1 MMTVLMT
8 IQILCTLTAL
18 VYIIYILTNKSSR
31 RHSLLTAAVMS
42 SFAGSLGYIMTLL
55 CNDTDAALAVT
66 SFGIMGAAFSHYLIY
81 SFCID
86 YCGIKKLNA
95 LSMLLLAANII
106 GIAMAVLTGKTGLF
120 YKSFERCNC
129 DIFFVPKAEYGLG
142 AYILTAAMIVQSV
155 VIAASAVYVL
165 KKRGVHNNLH
175 TPEMCAA
182 ALLPA
187 AAKIAAGAG
196 MLEGFD
202 LSYIFIVLGCL
213 LVSVNVYNSKVIDV
227 VNSARDNI
235 IETMNDALLV
245 TDTKMNIVDANPAAR
260 RIFPDLFKTGRKTQG
275 MVSLIASLMDENG
288 DHTEFEIDGKCYDKH
303 ISKLSNSDGSPMG
316 YAVLLLD
323 VTDTKRYVDDLIDM
337 RQRADMAN
345 SAKSDFLA
353 NMSHE
358 IRTPMNAITGFAE
371 LCLREKNYQYA
382 SDIKTAAKNLIAI
395 INDILDISKI
405 ESGKLELVLSSYSL
419 EDMLNDVISIIYVQL
434 DSKEGIEFKID
445 IDKRLPKKLY
455 GDEVRIKQILINLL
469 GNSVKFTKTGYVGL
483 SVREISR
490 NGDISSLMI
499 KVTDTGIGIKREDI
513 SKLFINFQQVD
524 TKKNREIEGTGLGL
538 SITKNLVDL
547 MNGTI
552 TVDSEYGKGSVFT
565 VVLQQKIEDSSHISV
580 EAAKA
585 APTGEEKKTVLYAPD
600 AKVLI
605 VDDNKVNLKV
615 TAQLLSQYGIK
626 CSTADSGK
634 KAVTMVRSGY
644 YDLVFMD
651 HMMPELDGV
660 DTTKIIRSQGDA
672 YSKELPIIA
681 LTANAVSGAKEMF
694 LESGLNDFIS
704 KPIQLPQLEK
714 ILAKWLPA
722 KLVSYVGAKK
732 PAAHY
737 DDSLE
742 LLGIIDDAPGTEA
755 DSRQADDFLIPNV
768 DVKAGLELC
777 GGNPDAYIAIIKTFM
792 ETAEESI
799 LRIENFAQNRNYK
812 DYTTEVHGLKSSS
825 LAIGAKE
832 LSEMAKQLEMAGRR
846 EDYKQIMYETPTL
859 IARYTDVVEH
869 IRPFVETE
877 KNGESMHGGEGR
889 TPIDTDVLKVKLG
902 EVLEAIDNLDSP
914 EAIKILDALLEFSL
928 PTEKISGEMENARRY
943 VDNFAYEKAED
954 AVRQVLEII

>member
-8 IQILCTLTAL
+8 IQILCTLASL
-18 VYIIYILTNKSSR
+18 VYIIYILTNENSR

-55 CNDTDAALAVT
+55 CNNSDAALAVT

-81 SFCID
+81 SFCMD
-86 YCGIKKLNA
+86 HCGIKRVNV
-95 LSMLLLAANII
+95 LSMILLAENII
-106 GIAMAVLTGKTGLF
+106 GIAMALLTGKTGLF
-120 YKSFERCNC
+120 YKSFTRCDC
-129 DIFFVPKAEYGLG
+129 DIFFVPKVEYGMG

-155 VIAASAVYVL
+155 VIVAAAVYVF
-165 KKRGVHNNLH
+165 KKQGIRNGRHM
-175 TPEMCAA
+175 PEMCAA

-187 AAKIAAGAG
+187 AAKVAAGMD
-196 MLEGFD
+196 MLDGFD
-202 LSYIFIVLGCL
+202 LSYVFMILGCL
-213 LVSVNVYNSKVIDV
+213 LVSVTVYNSKVIEV

-260 RIFPDLFKTGRKTQG
+260 RIFPDLFTGRKTKA
-275 MVSLIASLMDENG
+275 MVTLIADLMDE
-288 DHTEFEIDGKCYDKH
+288 DADRAEFEINGKCYDKH
-303 ISKLSNSDGSPMG
+303 ISRLSNGDGSPMG

-323 VTDTKRYVDDLIDM
+323 VTDTKHYVDDLIDM
-337 RQRADMAN
+337 RQKADMAN

-382 SDIKTAAKNLIAI
+382 ADIKAAAKNLIAI

-405 ESGKLELVLSSYSL
+405 ESGKLELVTSVYSV
-419 EDMLNDVISIIYVQL
+419 EDMLNDVISLVYVQL
-434 DSKEGIEFKID
+434 DGKSGIEFKID
-445 IDKRLPKKLY
+445 IDKRLPKKLF

-469 GNSVKFTKTGYVGL
+469 GNAVKFTKAGHIGL

-490 NGDISSLMI
+490 NGDMSSIMI
-499 KVTDTGIGIKREDI
+499 KVTDTGIGIKREDM
-513 SKLFINFQQVD
+513 SKLFSNFQQVD

-538 SITKNLVDL
+538 SITKNLVEM

-552 TVDSEYGKGSVFT
+552 TVDSDYGKGSTFT
-565 VVLQQKIEDSSHISV
+565 VVIQQKIEDSSHISV

-585 APTGEEKKTVLYAPD
+585 APANEEKNTVLYAPD

-626 CSTADSGK
+626 CATADSGK
-634 KAVTMVRSGY
+634 KAIQMVRSAY

-660 DTTKIIRSQGDA
+660 DTTKMIRSQGDA
-672 YSKELPIIA
+672 YSKGLPIIA

-714 ILAKWLPA
+714 VLAKWLPA
-722 KLVSYVGAKK
+722 KLVSYIEAKK
-732 PAAHY
+732 PVSNY
-737 DDSLE
+737 DESLD
-742 LLGIIDDAPGTEA
+742 LLGIIEVPTESEA
-755 DSRQADDFLIPNV
+755 AEQADEFLIPNV
-768 DVKAGLELC
+768 DVKAGLALC
-777 GGNPDAYIAIIKTFM
+777 GGSAEAYIAVMKTFV

-825 LAIGAKE
+825 LSIGAKE
-832 LSEMAKQLEMAGRR
+832 LSEMARQLEMAGRR
-846 EDYKQIMYETPTL
+846 EDYRQIMYETPTL

-877 KNGESMHGGEGR
+877 KHSEAGKP
-889 TPIDTDVLKVKLG
+889 PIDVGILKAKLD

-914 EAIKILDALLEFSL
+914 EAIKILDALLEFSF
-928 PTEKISGEMENARRY
+928 PTEEISGEIENARRY

-954 AVRQVLEII
+954 AVRRVWEKV

>member
-8 IQILCTLTAL
+8 IQILCTLASL
-18 VYIIYILTNKSSR
+18 VYIIYILTNENSR

-55 CNDTDAALAVT
+55 CNNSDAALAVT

-81 SFCID
+81 SFCMD
-86 YCGIKKLNA
+86 HCGIKRVNV
-95 LSMLLLAANII
+95 LSMILLAENII
-106 GIAMAVLTGKTGLF
+106 GIAMALLTGKTGLF
-120 YKSFERCNC
+120 YKSFTRCDC
-129 DIFFVPKAEYGLG
+129 DIFFVPKVEYGMG

-155 VIAASAVYVL
+155 VIVAAAVYVF
-165 KKRGVHNNLH
+165 KKQGIRNGRHM
-175 TPEMCAA
+175 PEMCAA

-187 AAKIAAGAG
+187 AAKVAAGMD
-196 MLEGFD
+196 MLDGFD
-202 LSYIFIVLGCL
+202 LSYVFMILGCL
-213 LVSVNVYNSKVIDV
+213 LVSVTVYNSKVIEV

-260 RIFPDLFKTGRKTQG
+260 RIFPDLFTGRKTKA
-275 MVSLIASLMDENG
+275 MVTLIADLMDE
-288 DHTEFEIDGKCYDKH
+288 DADRAEFEINGKCYDKH
-303 ISKLSNSDGSPMG
+303 ISRLSNGDGSPMG

-323 VTDTKRYVDDLIDM
+323 VTDTKHYVDDLIDM
-337 RQRADMAN
+337 RQKADMAN

-382 SDIKTAAKNLIAI
+382 ADIKAAAKNLIAI

-405 ESGKLELVLSSYSL
+405 ESGKLELVTSVYSV
-419 EDMLNDVISIIYVQL
+419 EDMLNDVISLVYVQL
-434 DSKEGIEFKID
+434 DGKSGIEFKID
-445 IDKRLPKKLY
+445 IDKRLPKKLF

-469 GNSVKFTKTGYVGL
+469 GNAVKFTKAGHIGL

-490 NGDISSLMI
+490 NGDMSSIMI
-499 KVTDTGIGIKREDI
+499 KVTDTGIGIKREDM
-513 SKLFINFQQVD
+513 SKLFSNFQQVD

-538 SITKNLVDL
+538 SITKNLVEM

-552 TVDSEYGKGSVFT
+552 TVDSDYGKGSTFT
-565 VVLQQKIEDSSHISV
+565 VVIQQKIEDSSHISV

-585 APTGEEKKTVLYAPD
+585 APANEEKNTVLYAPD

-626 CSTADSGK
+626 CATADSGK
-634 KAVTMVRSGY
+634 KAIQMVRSAY

-660 DTTKIIRSQGDA
+660 DTTKMIRSQGDA
-672 YSKELPIIA
+672 YSKGLPIIA

-714 ILAKWLPA
+714 VLAKWLPA
-722 KLVSYVGAKK
+722 KLVSYIEAKK
-732 PAAHY
+732 PVSNY
-737 DDSLE
+737 DESLD
-742 LLGIIDDAPGTEA
+742 LLGIIEVPTESEA
-755 DSRQADDFLIPNV
+755 AEQADEFLIPNV
-768 DVKAGLELC
+768 DVKAGLALC
-777 GGNPDAYIAIIKTFM
+777 GGSAEAYIAVMKTFV

-825 LAIGAKE
+825 LSIGAKE
-832 LSEMAKQLEMAGRR
+832 LSEMARQLEMAGRR
-846 EDYKQIMYETPTL
+846 EDYRQIMYETPTL

-877 KNGESMHGGEGR
+877 KHSEAGKP
-889 TPIDTDVLKVKLG
+889 PIDVGILKAKLD

-914 EAIKILDALLEFSL
+914 EAIKILDALLEFSF
-928 PTEKISGEMENARRY
+928 PTEEIYGEMENARRY

-954 AVRQVLEII
+954 SVRRVLEKV

>member
-8 IQILCTLTAL
+8 IQILCTLAAL
-18 VYIIYILTNKSSR
+18 VYIIYIFTNESSR

-55 CNDTDAALAVT
+55 CNNTDAALAVT

-81 SFCID
+81 IFCMD
-86 YCGIKKLNA
+86 HCGIKKRSI
-95 LSMLLLAANII
+95 LSIILLAANII
-106 GIAMAVLTGKTGLF
+106 GIAMSVLAGKTGLF
-120 YKSFERCNC
+120 YKSFERCDC
-129 DIFFVPKAEYGLG
+129 DMFFVPKKEYGLG
-142 AYILTAAMIVQSV
+142 AYILTFAMIIQSA
-155 VIAASAVYVL
+155 VIVAAAVYVF
-165 KKRGVHNNLH
+165 KKQGVTGGRHM
-175 TPEMCAA
+175 PVMCAA

-187 AAKIAAGAG
+187 VAKIAAGMG
-196 MLEGFD
+196 VLGGFD
-202 LSYIFIVLGCL
+202 LSYTLIVLGCL
-213 LVSVNVYNSKVIDV
+213 LVSVNVYNSSVMEV

-245 TDTKMNIVDANPAAR
+245 TDTRMNIVDANPAAR
-260 RIFPDLFKTGRKTQG
+260 RIFPDLFNTGRKTKE
-275 MVSLIASLMDENG
+275 MVSIIADLMDEEI
-288 DHTEFEIDGKCYDKH
+288 DRSEFEINGKCYDKH
-303 ISKLSNSDGSPMG
+303 ISKLSNSDGSSMG

-382 SDIKTAAKNLIAI
+382 ADIKAAAKNLIAI

-405 ESGKLELVLSSYSL
+405 ESGKLELVLSVYSV
-419 EDMLNDVISIIYVQL
+419 EDMLNDVISLVYVQL
-434 DSKEGIEFKID
+434 NGKSGIEFKID

-469 GNSVKFTKTGYVGL
+469 GNSVKFTKAGYIGL
-483 SVREISR
+483 SVREINR
-490 NGDISSLMI
+490 NGDMSDIMI

-513 SKLFINFQQVD
+513 SKLFSNFQQVD

-538 SITKNLVDL
+538 SITKNLVEM

-552 TVDSEYGKGSVFT
+552 RVNSDYGKGSTFT
-565 VVLQQKIEDSSHISV
+565 VVLQQKIEDSSQISV

-585 APTGEEKKTVLYAPD
+585 APASEEKNSILYAPD
-600 AKVLI
+600 AKILI
-605 VDDNKVNLKV
+605 VDDNKVNLRV

-634 KAVTMVRSGY
+634 KAIEMVKSSY

-672 YSKELPIIA
+672 YSKGLPIVA

-732 PAAHY
+732 SSSSY
-737 DDSLE
+737 NDSIE
-742 LLGIIDDAPGTEA
+742 LLGIIEDTSKPEENSGQIDE
-755 DSRQADDFLIPNV
+755 FLIPNV

-777 GGNPDAYIAIIKTFM
+777 GGNPDAYIAVMKTFM

-799 LRIENFAQNRNYK
+799 LRIETYAQNRNYK

-825 LAIGAKE
+825 LSIGAKE
-832 LSEMAKQLEMAGRR
+832 LSEMARQLEQAGRS
-846 EDYKQIMYETPTL
+846 EDYKQIMYDTPTL
-859 IARYTDVVEH
+859 IARYTEIVEH

-877 KNGESMHGGEGR
+877 KHSEAGKL
-889 TPIDTDVLKVKLG
+889 PVDIKVLAEKLG

-914 EAIKILDALLEFSL
+914 EAIKILDALLEFSF
-928 PTEKISGEMENARRY
+928 PTEEISEEMESARRY
-943 VDNFAYEKAED
+943 ADNFAYEKAEA
-954 AVRQVLEII
+954 AVRNVLEKI

>member
-1 MMTVLMT
+1 MTV
-8 IQILCTLTAL
+8 QILCTLVSL
-18 VYIIYILTNKSSR
+18 VYIIYILTNESSR
-31 RHSLLTAAVMS
+31 RYSLLTAAVMS

-55 CNDTDAALAVT
+55 CNNTDAALAVT
-66 SFGIMGAAFSHYLIY
+66 SFGIMGAAFSHYMIY

-86 YCGIKKLNA
+86 HCGIKKVKV
-95 LSMLLLAANII
+95 LSMILLAANII

-120 YKSFERCNC
+120 YKSFERCDC
-129 DIFFVPKAEYGLG
+129 DIFFVPKTEYGLG
-142 AYILTAAMIVQSV
+142 AYILTAAMVIQSAVIV
-155 VIAASAVYVL
+155 AAAVYVL

-175 TPEMCAA
+175 MPEMCAA

-187 AAKIAAGAG
+187 AAKVMACVG
-196 MLEGFD
+196 MLDGYD
-202 LSYIFIVLGCL
+202 LSYVFMVLGCL
-213 LVSVNVYNSKVIDV
+213 LVSVNVYNSKVIEV

-260 RIFPDLFKTGRKTQG
+260 RIFPDLFMTRRKTQS
-275 MVSLIASLMDENG
+275 MVSLIASLMNEDG
-288 DHTEFEIDGKCYDKH
+288 DHAEFEIDGKCYDKH

-405 ESGKLELVLSSYSL
+405 ESGKLELVPSVYSV
-419 EDMLNDVISIIYVQL
+419 EDMLNDVISIVYVQL
-434 DSKEGIEFKID
+434 DGKDGIDFKID

-469 GNSVKFTKTGYVGL
+469 GNAVKFTKSGQIGL

-490 NGDISSLMI
+490 NGEMSAIMM
-499 KVTDTGIGIKREDI
+499 KVTDTGIGIKHEDI
-513 SKLFINFQQVD
+513 SKLFSNFQQVD

-538 SITKNLVDL
+538 SITKNLVDM

-565 VVLQQKIEDSSHISV
+565 VMLQQKIEDASHISV

-585 APTGEEKKTVLYAPD
+585 APASEEKNSVLYAPD
-600 AKVLI
+600 AKVLV

-634 KAVTMVRSGY
+634 KAVAMVRSGY

-672 YSKELPIIA
+672 YSKGLPIIA
-681 LTANAVSGAKEMF
+681 LTANAVNGAKEMF

-714 ILAKWLPA
+714 ILAKWLPE

-732 PAAHY
+732 SSANY

-742 LLGIIDDAPGTEA
+742 LLGIIDEAPKAAAEVG
-755 DSRQADDFLIPNV
+755 QADEFLIPNV

-832 LSEMAKQLEMAGRR
+832 LSEMARQLEMAGRR

-877 KNGESMHGGEGR
+877 KHGGGSK
-889 TPIDTDVLKVKLG
+889 TPIDVSVLKAKLG

-914 EAIKILDALLEFSL
+914 EAIKILDALLEFRF
-928 PTEKISGEMENARRY
+928 PTEEISEEMENARRY
-943 VDNFAYEKAED
+943 TDNFAYEKAED
-954 AVRQVLEII
+954 AVRHVMEII

>member
-120 YKSFERCNC
+120 YKSFERCSC

-469 GNSVKFTKTGYVGL
+469 GNSVKFTKAGYVGL

-722 KLVSYVGAKK
+722 KLVSYVDAKK

-742 LLGIIDDAPGTEA
+742 LLGIIDDAPGTET
-755 DSRQADDFLIPNV
+755 DSGQADDFLIPNV

>member
-8 IQILCTLTAL
+8 IQILCTLAAL
-18 VYIIYILTNKSSR
+18 VYIIYILTNESSR
-31 RHSLLTAAVMS
+31 RHSLLTAAVLS
-42 SFAGSLGYIMTLL
+42 SFTGSFGYIITLL
-55 CNDTDAALAVT
+55 CSNSDAALAVT

-81 SFCID
+81 SFCMD
-86 YCGIKKLNA
+86 HCGIKRLNV
-95 LSMLLLAANII
+95 LNMILLAANVI
-106 GIAMAVLTGKTGLF
+106 GIASTVLTGKTGLF
-120 YKSFERCNC
+120 YKSFERCDC
-129 DIFFVPKAEYGLG
+129 DIFFVPKVEYGLG
-142 AYILTAAMIVQSV
+142 AYILTAAMIVQSA
-155 VIAASAVYVL
+155 VIVAAAVYVF
-165 KKRGVHNNLH
+165 KKRGIRNGRHM
-175 TPEMCAA
+175 PEMCAA

-187 AAKIAAGAG
+187 AAKVAAGMDLLG
-196 MLEGFD
+196 GFD
-202 LSYIFIVLGCL
+202 LSYVFMILGCL

-260 RIFPDLFKTGRKTQG
+260 RIFPDLFTGRKTKA
-275 MVSLIASLMDENG
+275 MVTLIADLMDE
-288 DHTEFEIDGKCYDKH
+288 DADRAEFEINGKCYDKH
-303 ISKLSNSDGSPMG
+303 ISRLSNGDGSPMG

-323 VTDTKRYVDDLIDM
+323 VTDTKHYVDDLIDM
-337 RQRADMAN
+337 RQKADMAN

-382 SDIKTAAKNLIAI
+382 ADIKAAAKNLIAI

-405 ESGKLELVLSSYSL
+405 ESGKLELVTSVYSV
-419 EDMLNDVISIIYVQL
+419 EDMLNDVISLVYVQL
-434 DSKEGIEFKID
+434 DGKNGIEFKID
-445 IDKRLPKKLY
+445 IDKRLPKKLF

-469 GNSVKFTKTGYVGL
+469 GNAVKFTKAGHIGL
-483 SVREISR
+483 SVREINR
-490 NGDISSLMI
+490 NGDISSIMI

-513 SKLFINFQQVD
+513 SKLFSNFQQVD

-538 SITKNLVDL
+538 SITKNLVEM

-552 TVDSEYGKGSVFT
+552 TVESDYGKGSTFT
-565 VVLQQKIEDSSHISV
+565 VVIQQKIEDSSHISV

-585 APTGEEKKTVLYAPD
+585 APANEEKTTVLYAPD

-626 CSTADSGK
+626 CATADSGK
-634 KAVTMVRSGY
+634 KAIQMVRSAY

-660 DTTKIIRSQGDA
+660 DTTKMIRSQGDA
-672 YSKELPIIA
+672 YSKGLPIIA

-732 PAAHY
+732 QTSNY
-737 DDSLE
+737 DDSLD
-742 LLGIIDDAPGTEA
+742 LLGIIEETPKPEA
-755 DSRQADDFLIPNV
+755 GNVQADDFLIPNV
-768 DVKAGLELC
+768 DVKAGLALC
-777 GGNPDAYIAIIKTFM
+777 GGSAEAYIAVMKTFV

-799 LRIENFAQNRNYK
+799 LRIENFAQSRNYK

-825 LAIGAKE
+825 LSIGAKE
-832 LSEMAKQLEMAGRR
+832 LSEMARQLEMAGRR
-846 EDYKQIMYETPTL
+846 EDYRQIMYDTPTL

-877 KNGESMHGGEGR
+877 KHSEAGK
-889 TPIDTDVLKVKLG
+889 TPIDKGVLKAKLD

-914 EAIKILDALLEFSL
+914 EAIKILDALLEFSF
-928 PTEKISGEMENARRY
+928 PTEDISKEIENARRY

-954 AVRQVLEII
+954 AVRDVLEKV

>member
-8 IQILCTLTAL
+8 IQILCTLASL
-18 VYIIYILTNKSSR
+18 VYIIYILTNENSR

-55 CNDTDAALAVT
+55 CNNSDAALAVT

-81 SFCID
+81 SFCMD
-86 YCGIKKLNA
+86 HCGIKRVNV
-95 LSMLLLAANII
+95 LSMILLAENII
-106 GIAMAVLTGKTGLF
+106 GIAMALLTGKTGLF
-120 YKSFERCNC
+120 YKSFTRCDC
-129 DIFFVPKAEYGLG
+129 DIFFVPKVEYGMG

-155 VIAASAVYVL
+155 VIVAAAVYVF
-165 KKRGVHNNLH
+165 KKQGIRNGRHM
-175 TPEMCAA
+175 PEMCAA

-187 AAKIAAGAG
+187 AAKVAAGMD
-196 MLEGFD
+196 MLDGFD
-202 LSYIFIVLGCL
+202 LSYVFMILGCL
-213 LVSVNVYNSKVIDV
+213 LVSVTVYNSKVIEV

-260 RIFPDLFKTGRKTQG
+260 RIFPDLFTGRKTKA
-275 MVSLIASLMDENG
+275 MVTLIADLMDE
-288 DHTEFEIDGKCYDKH
+288 DADRAEFEINGKCYDKH
-303 ISKLSNSDGSPMG
+303 ISRLSNGDGSPMG

-323 VTDTKRYVDDLIDM
+323 VTDTKHYVDDLIDM
-337 RQRADMAN
+337 RQKADMAN

-382 SDIKTAAKNLIAI
+382 ADIKAAAKNLIAI

-405 ESGKLELVLSSYSL
+405 ESGKLELVTSVYSV
-419 EDMLNDVISIIYVQL
+419 EDMLNDVISLVYVQL
-434 DSKEGIEFKID
+434 DGKSGIEFKID
-445 IDKRLPKKLY
+445 IDKRLPKKLF

-469 GNSVKFTKTGYVGL
+469 GNAVKFTKAGHIGL

-490 NGDISSLMI
+490 NGDMSSIMI
-499 KVTDTGIGIKREDI
+499 KVTDTGIGIKREDM
-513 SKLFINFQQVD
+513 SKLFSNFQQVD

-538 SITKNLVDL
+538 SITKNLVEM

-552 TVDSEYGKGSVFT
+552 TVDSDYGKGSTFT
-565 VVLQQKIEDSSHISV
+565 VVIQQKIEDSSHISV

-585 APTGEEKKTVLYAPD
+585 APANEEKNTVLYAPD

-626 CSTADSGK
+626 CATADSGK
-634 KAVTMVRSGY
+634 KAIQMVRSAY

-660 DTTKIIRSQGDA
+660 DTTKMIRSQGDA
-672 YSKELPIIA
+672 YSKGLPIIA

-714 ILAKWLPA
+714 VLAKWLPA
-722 KLVSYVGAKK
+722 NLVSYIEAKK
-732 PAAHY
+732 PVSNY
-737 DDSLE
+737 DESLD
-742 LLGIIDDAPGTEA
+742 LLGIIEVPTESEA
-755 DSRQADDFLIPNV
+755 AEQADEFLIPNV
-768 DVKAGLELC
+768 DVKAGLALC
-777 GGNPDAYIAIIKTFM
+777 GGSAEAYIAVMKTFV

-825 LAIGAKE
+825 LSIGAKE
-832 LSEMAKQLEMAGRR
+832 LSEMARQLEMAGRR
-846 EDYKQIMYETPTL
+846 EDYRQIMYETPTL

-877 KNGESMHGGEGR
+877 KHSEAGKP
-889 TPIDTDVLKVKLG
+889 PIDVVILKAKLD

-914 EAIKILDALLEFSL
+914 EAIKILDALLEFSF
-928 PTEKISGEMENARRY
+928 PTEEISGEIENARRY

-954 AVRQVLEII
+954 AVRRVWEKV

>member
-8 IQILCTLTAL
+8 IQILCTLASL
-18 VYIIYILTNKSSR
+18 VYIIYILTNENSR

-55 CNDTDAALAVT
+55 CNNSDAALAVT

-81 SFCID
+81 SFCMD
-86 YCGIKKLNA
+86 HCGIKRVNV
-95 LSMLLLAANII
+95 LSMILLAENII
-106 GIAMAVLTGKTGLF
+106 GIAMALLTGKTGLF
-120 YKSFERCNC
+120 YKSFTRCDC
-129 DIFFVPKAEYGLG
+129 DIFFVPKVEYGMG

-155 VIAASAVYVL
+155 VIVAAAVYVF
-165 KKRGVHNNLH
+165 KKQGIRNGRHM
-175 TPEMCAA
+175 PEMCAA

-187 AAKIAAGAG
+187 AAKVAAGMD
-196 MLEGFD
+196 MLDGFD
-202 LSYIFIVLGCL
+202 LSYVFMILGCL
-213 LVSVNVYNSKVIDV
+213 LVSVTVYNSKVIEV

-260 RIFPDLFKTGRKTQG
+260 RIFPDLFTGRKTKA
-275 MVSLIASLMDENG
+275 MVTLIADLMDE
-288 DHTEFEIDGKCYDKH
+288 DADRAEFEINGKCYDKH
-303 ISKLSNSDGSPMG
+303 ISRLSNGDGSPMG

-323 VTDTKRYVDDLIDM
+323 VTDTKHYVDDLIDM
-337 RQRADMAN
+337 RQKADMAN

-382 SDIKTAAKNLIAI
+382 ADIKAAAKNLIAI

-405 ESGKLELVLSSYSL
+405 ESGKLELVTSVYSV
-419 EDMLNDVISIIYVQL
+419 EDMLNDVISLVYVQL
-434 DSKEGIEFKID
+434 DGKSGIEFKID
-445 IDKRLPKKLY
+445 IDKRLPKKLF

-469 GNSVKFTKTGYVGL
+469 GNAVKFTKAGHIGL

-490 NGDISSLMI
+490 NGDMSSIMI
-499 KVTDTGIGIKREDI
+499 KVTDTGIGIKREDM
-513 SKLFINFQQVD
+513 SKLFSNFQQVD

-538 SITKNLVDL
+538 SITKNLVEM

-552 TVDSEYGKGSVFT
+552 TVDSDYGKGSTFT
-565 VVLQQKIEDSSHISV
+565 VVIQQKIEDSSHISV

-585 APTGEEKKTVLYAPD
+585 APANEEKNTVLYAPD

-626 CSTADSGK
+626 CATADSGK
-634 KAVTMVRSGY
+634 KAIQMVRSAY

-660 DTTKIIRSQGDA
+660 DTTKMIRSQGDA
-672 YSKELPIIA
+672 YSKGLPIIA

-714 ILAKWLPA
+714 VLAKWLPA
-722 KLVSYVGAKK
+722 KLVSYIEAKK
-732 PAAHY
+732 PVSNY
-737 DDSLE
+737 DESLD
-742 LLGIIDDAPGTEA
+742 LLGIIEVPTESEA
-755 DSRQADDFLIPNV
+755 AEQADEFLIPNV
-768 DVKAGLELC
+768 DVKAGLALC
-777 GGNPDAYIAIIKTFM
+777 GGSAEAYIAVMKTFV

-825 LAIGAKE
+825 LSIGAKE
-832 LSEMAKQLEMAGRR
+832 LSEMARQLEMAGRR
-846 EDYKQIMYETPTL
+846 EDYRQIMYETPTL

-877 KNGESMHGGEGR
+877 KHSEAGKP
-889 TPIDTDVLKVKLG
+889 PIDVVILKAKLD

-914 EAIKILDALLEFSL
+914 EAIKILDALLEFSF
-928 PTEKISGEMENARRY
+928 PTEEISGEMENARRY

-954 AVRQVLEII
+954 AVRRVWEKV

>member
-1 MMTVLMT
+1 MMTILMT
-8 IQILCTLTAL
+8 VQILCTLAVL
-18 VYIIYILTNKSSR
+18 VYIIYILTNESSR

-55 CNDTDAALAVT
+55 CNNSEAALAVT

-81 SFCID
+81 SFCMD
-86 YCGIKKLNA
+86 HCGIKKMNV
-95 LSMLLLAANII
+95 LSIILLAANII
-106 GIAMAVLTGKTGLF
+106 GIAMAMLTGKTRLF
-120 YKSFERCNC
+120 YKSFERCEC
-129 DIFFVPKAEYGLG
+129 DIFFVPKTEYGLG
-142 AYILTAAMIVQSV
+142 AYILTAAMIVQSA
-155 VIAASAVYVL
+155 VIFAAAVYVFA
-165 KKRGVHNNLH
+165 KHGVRNGKHM
-175 TPEMCAA
+175 PEMCAA

-187 AAKIAAGAG
+187 AAKVATG
-196 MLEGFD
+196 MGVLDGFD
-202 LSYIFIVLGCL
+202 LSYVFMILGCL
-213 LVSVNVYNSKVIDV
+213 LVSVNVYNSKVLEV

-260 RIFPDLFKTGRKTQG
+260 RIFPDLFTGRKTQG
-275 MVSLIASLMDENG
+275 MVSLIADLMDEEP
-288 DHTEFEIDGKCYDKH
+288 DRAEFEINGKCYDKH
-303 ISKLSNSDGSPMG
+303 ISRLSNGDGSPMG

-323 VTDTKRYVDDLIDM
+323 VTDTKHYVDDLIDM
-337 RQRADMAN
+337 RQKADMAN

-382 SDIKTAAKNLIAI
+382 ADIKAAAKNLIAI

-405 ESGKLELVLSSYSL
+405 ESGKLELVTSVYSV
-419 EDMLNDVISIIYVQL
+419 EDVLNDVISLVYVQL
-434 DSKEGIEFKID
+434 DGKNGIEFKID
-445 IDKRLPKKLY
+445 IDKHLPKKLY

-469 GNSVKFTKTGYVGL
+469 GNAVKFTKAGYIGL

-490 NGDISSLMI
+490 NGDMSSIMI

-513 SKLFINFQQVD
+513 SKLFSNFQQVD

-538 SITKNLVDL
+538 SITKNLVEM

-552 TVDSEYGKGSVFT
+552 TVESDYGKGSTFT

-580 EAAKA
+580 KAAKA
-585 APTGEEKKTVLYAPD
+585 APASEEKSTVLYAPD

-626 CSTADSGK
+626 CATADSGK
-634 KAVTMVRSGY
+634 KAIQMVRSAY

-660 DTTKIIRSQGDA
+660 DTTKMIRSQGDA
-672 YSKELPIIA
+672 YSKGLPIIA

-714 ILAKWLPA
+714 VLAKWLPA

-732 PAAHY
+732 SGTNY
-737 DDSLE
+737 VDSLD
-742 LLGIIDDAPGTEA
+742 LLGIIEDTPGSETAGE
-755 DSRQADDFLIPNV
+755 QPEEFLIPNV

-777 GGNPDAYIAIIKTFM
+777 GGNAEAYIAIIKTFM

-799 LRIENFAQNRNYK
+799 LRIENFAQSRNYK

-825 LAIGAKE
+825 LSIGAKE
-832 LSEMAKQLEMAGRR
+832 LSEMARQLEMAGRR
-846 EDYKQIMYETPTL
+846 EDYKQIMYDTPTL

-877 KNGESMHGGEGR
+877 KHSEAGKP
-889 TPIDTDVLKVKLG
+889 PIDKEVLKAKLA

-914 EAIKILDALLEFSL
+914 EAIKILDALLEFSF
-928 PTEKISGEMENARRY
+928 PSEEISEKMENARRY
-943 VDNFAYEKAED
+943 VDNFAYEKAEA
-954 AVRQVLEII
+954 AVSSVLEKI

>member
-8 IQILCTLTAL
+8 IQILCTLASL
-18 VYIIYILTNKSSR
+18 VYIIYILTNENSR

-55 CNDTDAALAVT
+55 CNNSDAALAVT

-81 SFCID
+81 SFCMD
-86 YCGIKKLNA
+86 HCGIKRVNV
-95 LSMLLLAANII
+95 LSMILLAENII
-106 GIAMAVLTGKTGLF
+106 GIAMALLTGKTGLF
-120 YKSFERCNC
+120 YKSFTRCDC
-129 DIFFVPKAEYGLG
+129 DIFFVPKVEYGMG

-155 VIAASAVYVL
+155 VIVAAAVYVF
-165 KKRGVHNNLH
+165 KKQGIRNGRHM
-175 TPEMCAA
+175 PEMCAA

-187 AAKIAAGAG
+187 AAKVAAGMD
-196 MLEGFD
+196 MLDGFD
-202 LSYIFIVLGCL
+202 LSYVFMILGCL
-213 LVSVNVYNSKVIDV
+213 LVSVTVYNSKVIEV

-260 RIFPDLFKTGRKTQG
+260 RIFPDLFTGRKTKA
-275 MVSLIASLMDENG
+275 MVTLIADLMDE
-288 DHTEFEIDGKCYDKH
+288 DADRAEFEINGKCYDKH
-303 ISKLSNSDGSPMG
+303 ISRLSNGDGSPMG

-323 VTDTKRYVDDLIDM
+323 VTDTKHYVDDLIDM
-337 RQRADMAN
+337 RQKADMAN

-382 SDIKTAAKNLIAI
+382 ADIKAAAKNLIAI

-405 ESGKLELVLSSYSL
+405 ESGKLELVTSVYSV
-419 EDMLNDVISIIYVQL
+419 EDMLNDVISLVYVQL
-434 DSKEGIEFKID
+434 DGKSGIEFKID
-445 IDKRLPKKLY
+445 IDKRLPKKLF

-469 GNSVKFTKTGYVGL
+469 GNAVKFTKAGHIGL

-490 NGDISSLMI
+490 NGDMSSIMI
-499 KVTDTGIGIKREDI
+499 KVTDTGIGIKREDM
-513 SKLFINFQQVD
+513 SKLFSNFQQVD

-538 SITKNLVDL
+538 SITKNLVEM

-552 TVDSEYGKGSVFT
+552 TVDSDYGKGSTFT
-565 VVLQQKIEDSSHISV
+565 VVIQQKIEDSSHISV

-585 APTGEEKKTVLYAPD
+585 APANEEKNTVLYAPD

-626 CSTADSGK
+626 CATADSGK
-634 KAVTMVRSGY
+634 KAIQMVRSAY

-660 DTTKIIRSQGDA
+660 DTTKMIRSQGDA
-672 YSKELPIIA
+672 YSKGLPIIA

-714 ILAKWLPA
+714 VLAKWLPA
-722 KLVSYVGAKK
+722 KLVSYIEAKK
-732 PAAHY
+732 PVSNY
-737 DDSLE
+737 DESID
-742 LLGIIDDAPGTEA
+742 LLGIIEVPTESEA
-755 DSRQADDFLIPNV
+755 AEQADEFLIPNV
-768 DVKAGLELC
+768 DVKAGLALC
-777 GGNPDAYIAIIKTFM
+777 GGSAEAYIAVMKTFV

-825 LAIGAKE
+825 LSIGAKE
-832 LSEMAKQLEMAGRR
+832 LSEMARQLEMAGRR
-846 EDYKQIMYETPTL
+846 EDYRQIMYETPTL

-877 KNGESMHGGEGR
+877 KHSEAGKP
-889 TPIDTDVLKVKLG
+889 PIDVGILKAKLD

-914 EAIKILDALLEFSL
+914 EAIKILDALLEFSF
-928 PTEKISGEMENARRY
+928 PTEEISGEIENARRY

-954 AVRQVLEII
+954 AVRRVWEKV

>member
-8 IQILCTLTAL
+8 IQILCTLASL
-18 VYIIYILTNKSSR
+18 VYIIYILTNENSR

-55 CNDTDAALAVT
+55 CNNSDAALAVT

-81 SFCID
+81 SFCMD
-86 YCGIKKLNA
+86 HCGIKRVNV
-95 LSMLLLAANII
+95 LSMILLAENII
-106 GIAMAVLTGKTGLF
+106 GIAMALLTGKTGLF
-120 YKSFERCNC
+120 YKSFTRCDC
-129 DIFFVPKAEYGLG
+129 DIFFVPKVEYGMG

-155 VIAASAVYVL
+155 VIVAAAVYVF
-165 KKRGVHNNLH
+165 KKQGIRNGRHM
-175 TPEMCAA
+175 PEMCAA

-187 AAKIAAGAG
+187 AAKVAAGMD
-196 MLEGFD
+196 MLDGFD
-202 LSYIFIVLGCL
+202 LSYVFMILGCL
-213 LVSVNVYNSKVIDV
+213 LVSVTVYNSKVIEV

-260 RIFPDLFKTGRKTQG
+260 RIFPDLFTGRKTKA
-275 MVSLIASLMDENG
+275 MVTLIADLMDE
-288 DHTEFEIDGKCYDKH
+288 DADRAEFEINGKCYDKH
-303 ISKLSNSDGSPMG
+303 ISRLSNGDGSPMG

-323 VTDTKRYVDDLIDM
+323 VTDTKHYVDDLIDM
-337 RQRADMAN
+337 RQKADMAN

-382 SDIKTAAKNLIAI
+382 ADIKAAAKNLIAI

-405 ESGKLELVLSSYSL
+405 ESGKLELVTSVYSV
-419 EDMLNDVISIIYVQL
+419 EDMLNDVISLVYVQL
-434 DSKEGIEFKID
+434 DGKSGIEFKID
-445 IDKRLPKKLY
+445 IDKRLPKKLF

-469 GNSVKFTKTGYVGL
+469 GNAVKFTKAGHIGL

-490 NGDISSLMI
+490 NGDMSSIMI
-499 KVTDTGIGIKREDI
+499 KVTDTGIGIKREDM
-513 SKLFINFQQVD
+513 SKLFSNFQQVD

-538 SITKNLVDL
+538 SITKNLVEM

-552 TVDSEYGKGSVFT
+552 TVDSDYGKGSTFT
-565 VVLQQKIEDSSHISV
+565 VVIQQKIEDSSHISV

-585 APTGEEKKTVLYAPD
+585 APANEEKNTVLYAPD

-626 CSTADSGK
+626 CATADSGK
-634 KAVTMVRSGY
+634 KAIQMVRSAY

-660 DTTKIIRSQGDA
+660 DTTKMIRSQGDA
-672 YSKELPIIA
+672 YSKGLPIIA

-714 ILAKWLPA
+714 VLAKWLPA
-722 KLVSYVGAKK
+722 KLVSYIEAKK
-732 PAAHY
+732 PVSNY
-737 DDSLE
+737 DESLD
-742 LLGIIDDAPGTEA
+742 LLGIIEVPTESEA
-755 DSRQADDFLIPNV
+755 AEQADEFLIPNV
-768 DVKAGLELC
+768 DVKAGLALC
-777 GGNPDAYIAIIKTFM
+777 GGSAEAYIAVMKTFV

-825 LAIGAKE
+825 LSIGAKE
-832 LSEMAKQLEMAGRR
+832 LSEMARQLEMAGRR
-846 EDYKQIMYETPTL
+846 EDYRQIMYETPTL

-869 IRPFVETE
+869 IRPFVETDKHSE
-877 KNGESMHGGEGR
+877 AGKP
-889 TPIDTDVLKVKLG
+889 PIDVGILKAKLD

-914 EAIKILDALLEFSL
+914 EAIKILDALLEFSF
-928 PTEKISGEMENARRY
+928 PTEEISGEMENARRY

-954 AVRQVLEII
+954 AVRRVLEKV

>member
-8 IQILCTLTAL
+8 IQILCTLASL
-18 VYIIYILTNKSSR
+18 VYIIYILTNENSR

-55 CNDTDAALAVT
+55 CNNSDAALAVT

-81 SFCID
+81 SFCMD
-86 YCGIKKLNA
+86 HCGIKRVNV
-95 LSMLLLAANII
+95 LSMILLAENII
-106 GIAMAVLTGKTGLF
+106 GIAMALLTGKTGLF
-120 YKSFERCNC
+120 YKSFTRCDC
-129 DIFFVPKAEYGLG
+129 DIFFVPKVEYGMG

-155 VIAASAVYVL
+155 VIVAAAVYVF
-165 KKRGVHNNLH
+165 KKQGIRNGRHM
-175 TPEMCAA
+175 PEMCAA

-187 AAKIAAGAG
+187 AAKVAAGMD
-196 MLEGFD
+196 MLDGFD
-202 LSYIFIVLGCL
+202 LSYVFMILGCL
-213 LVSVNVYNSKVIDV
+213 LVSVTVYNSKVIEV

-260 RIFPDLFKTGRKTQG
+260 RIFPDLFTGRKTKA
-275 MVSLIASLMDENG
+275 MVTLIADLMDE
-288 DHTEFEIDGKCYDKH
+288 DADRAEFEINGKCYDKH
-303 ISKLSNSDGSPMG
+303 ISRLSNGDGSPMG

-323 VTDTKRYVDDLIDM
+323 VTDTKHYVDDLIDM
-337 RQRADMAN
+337 RQKADMAN

-382 SDIKTAAKNLIAI
+382 ADIKAAAKNLIAI

-405 ESGKLELVLSSYSL
+405 ESGKLELVTSVYSV
-419 EDMLNDVISIIYVQL
+419 EDMLNDVISLVYVQL
-434 DSKEGIEFKID
+434 DGKSGIEFKID
-445 IDKRLPKKLY
+445 IDKRLPKKLF

-469 GNSVKFTKTGYVGL
+469 GNAVKFTKAGHIGL

-490 NGDISSLMI
+490 NGDMSSIMI
-499 KVTDTGIGIKREDI
+499 KVTDTGIGIKREDM
-513 SKLFINFQQVD
+513 SKLFSNFQQVD

-538 SITKNLVDL
+538 SITKNLVEM

-552 TVDSEYGKGSVFT
+552 TVDSDYGKGSTFT
-565 VVLQQKIEDSSHISV
+565 VVIQQKIEDSSHISV

-585 APTGEEKKTVLYAPD
+585 ATANEEKNTVLYAPD

-626 CSTADSGK
+626 CATADSGK
-634 KAVTMVRSGY
+634 KAIQMVRSAY

-660 DTTKIIRSQGDA
+660 DTTKMIRSQGDA
-672 YSKELPIIA
+672 YSKGLPIIA

-714 ILAKWLPA
+714 VLAKWLPA
-722 KLVSYVGAKK
+722 KLVSYIEAKK
-732 PAAHY
+732 PVSNY
-737 DDSLE
+737 DESLD
-742 LLGIIDDAPGTEA
+742 LLGIIEVPTESEA
-755 DSRQADDFLIPNV
+755 AEQADEFLIPNV
-768 DVKAGLELC
+768 DVKAGLALC
-777 GGNPDAYIAIIKTFM
+777 GGSAEAYIAVMKTFV

-825 LAIGAKE
+825 LSIGAKE
-832 LSEMAKQLEMAGRR
+832 LSEMARQLEMAGRR
-846 EDYKQIMYETPTL
+846 EDYRQIMYETPTL

-877 KNGESMHGGEGR
+877 KHSEAGKP
-889 TPIDTDVLKVKLG
+889 PIDVGILKAKLD

-914 EAIKILDALLEFSL
+914 EAIKILDALLEFSF
-928 PTEKISGEMENARRY
+928 PTEEIYGEMENARRY

-954 AVRQVLEII
+954 AVRRVWEKV

>member
-1 MMTVLMT
+1 MMTVLMI
-8 IQILCTLTAL
+8 IQILCTLAAL
-18 VYIIYILTNKSSR
+18 VYIIYIFTNESSR

-55 CNDTDAALAVT
+55 CNNTDAALAVT

-81 SFCID
+81 IFCMD
-86 YCGIKKLNA
+86 HCGIKKVNV
-95 LSMLLLAANII
+95 LSIILLAANII
-106 GIAMAVLTGKTGLF
+106 GIAMAVLAGKTGLF
-120 YKSFERCNC
+120 YKSFERCDC
-129 DIFFVPKAEYGLG
+129 DIFFVPKKEYGLG
-142 AYILTAAMIVQSV
+142 AYILTAAMVVQSA
-155 VIAASAVYVL
+155 VIVAAAVHVF
-165 KKRGVHNNLH
+165 KNQGVRNGRHM
-175 TPEMCAA
+175 PEMCAA
-182 ALLPA
+182 TLLPA
-187 AAKIAAGAG
+187 AAKIAADIGVLG
-196 MLEGFD
+196 GFD
-202 LSYIFIVLGCL
+202 LSYALIVLGCL
-213 LVSVNVYNSKVIDV
+213 LVSVNVYNSSVMEV

-245 TDTKMNIVDANPAAR
+245 TDTRMNIVDANPAAR
-260 RIFPDLFKTGRKTQG
+260 RIFPDLFRAGRKTHE
-275 MVSLIASLMDENG
+275 MVSVIADLMDEEI
-288 DHTEFEIDGKCYDKH
+288 DRSEFEINGKCYDKH

-371 LCLREKNYQYA
+371 LCLRERNYKYA
-382 SDIKTAAKNLIAI
+382 ADIKAAAKNLIAI

-405 ESGKLELVLSSYSL
+405 ESGKLELVSSVYSV
-419 EDMLNDVISIIYVQL
+419 EDMLNDVISLVYVQL
-434 DSKEGIEFKID
+434 DGKSGIEFKID

-469 GNSVKFTKTGYVGL
+469 GNSVKFTKAGYIGL

-490 NGDISSLMI
+490 DGDMSAIMI

-513 SKLFINFQQVD
+513 SKLFSNFQQVD

-538 SITKNLVDL
+538 SITKNLVEM

-552 TVDSEYGKGSVFT
+552 SVNSDYGKGSTFT
-565 VVLQQKIEDSSHISV
+565 VVLQQKIEDSSNISV

-585 APTGEEKKTVLYAPD
+585 APANEERSTVLYAPD

-634 KAVTMVRSGY
+634 KAIEMVRSGY

-660 DTTKIIRSQGDA
+660 DTTKMIRSQGDA
-672 YSKELPIIA
+672 YSKGLPIVA

-732 PAAHY
+732 SSANY
-737 DDSLE
+737 NDSIE
-742 LLGIIDDAPGTEA
+742 LLGIIDDTSKSEE
-755 DSRQADDFLIPNV
+755 DSGQIDEFLIPNV

-777 GGNPDAYIAIIKTFM
+777 GGNPDAYIAVIKTFM

-799 LRIENFAQNRNYK
+799 LRIETYAQNRNYK

-825 LAIGAKE
+825 LSIGAKE
-832 LSEMAKQLEMAGRR
+832 LSEMARQLEMAGRS
-846 EDYKQIMYETPTL
+846 EDYKKIMYDTPTL
-859 IARYTDVVEH
+859 IARYTEIVEH

-877 KNGESMHGGEGR
+877 KHSEAGKLPVDRS
-889 TPIDTDVLKVKLG
+889 VLTEKLG
-902 EVLEAIDNLDSP
+902 EVLEAIDNLDSH
-914 EAIKILDALLEFSL
+914 EAIKVLDALLEFSF
-928 PTEKISGEMENARRY
+928 PTEEISEEIENARRY
-943 VDNFAYEKAED
+943 VDNFAYEKAEA
-954 AVRQVLEII
+954 AVRNVLEKI

>member
-8 IQILCTLTAL
+8 IQILCTLAAL
-18 VYIIYILTNKSSR
+18 VYIIYIFTNESSH

-55 CNDTDAALAVT
+55 CNNTDAALAVT

-81 SFCID
+81 IFCMD
-86 YCGIKKLNA
+86 HCGIKRKSA
-95 LSMLLLAANII
+95 LSIILLAANII
-106 GIAMAVLTGKTGLF
+106 GAAMAVLAGKTGIF
-120 YKSFERCNC
+120 YKSFERCDC
-129 DIFFVPKAEYGLG
+129 DVFFVPKKEYGLG
-142 AYILTAAMIVQSV
+142 AYILTFAMIIQSA
-155 VIAASAVYVL
+155 VIVAAAVYVF
-165 KKRGVHNNLH
+165 KKQGVTGGRHM
-175 TPEMCAA
+175 PVICAA

-187 AAKIAAGAG
+187 AAKIAAGIG
-196 MLEGFD
+196 VLGGFD
-202 LSYIFIVLGCL
+202 LSYTFIIVGCL
-213 LVSVNVYNSKVIDV
+213 LISVNVYNGSVMEV

-260 RIFPDLFKTGRKTQG
+260 RIFPDLFNTTGRRTKE
-275 MVSLIASLMDENG
+275 MVSIIADLMDEEI
-288 DHTEFEIDGKCYDKH
+288 DRSEFEINGKCYDKH

-382 SDIKTAAKNLIAI
+382 ADIKAAAKNLIAI

-405 ESGKLELVLSSYSL
+405 ESGKLELVLSVYSV
-419 EDMLNDVISIIYVQL
+419 EEMLNDVISLVYVQL
-434 DSKEGIEFKID
+434 DGKSGIEFKID

-469 GNSVKFTKTGYVGL
+469 GNAVKFTKAGYIGL

-490 NGDISSLMI
+490 DGYMSSIMI
-499 KVTDTGIGIKREDI
+499 KVTDTGIGIKHEDI
-513 SKLFINFQQVD
+513 SKLFSNFQQVD

-538 SITKNLVDL
+538 SITKNLVEM

-552 TVDSEYGKGSVFT
+552 SVSSDYGKGSAFT
-565 VVLQQKIEDSSHISV
+565 VLLQQKIEDSSHISV

-585 APTGEEKKTVLYAPD
+585 APANEERNTVLYAPN

-634 KAVTMVRSGY
+634 KAITMIRSGY

-660 DTTKIIRSQGDA
+660 DTTKLIRSQGDA
-672 YSKELPIIA
+672 YSKGLPIVA
-681 LTANAVSGAKEMF
+681 LTANAVSGAREMF

-714 ILAKWLPA
+714 ILARWLPA

-732 PAAHY
+732 SSAGY
-737 DDSLE
+737 SDSIE
-742 LLGIIDDAPGTEA
+742 LLGIIEDTPKPGT
-755 DSRQADDFLIPNV
+755 DSGQIDEFLIPNV

-777 GGNPDAYIAIIKTFM
+777 GGNPDAYIAVMRTFM

-799 LRIENFAQNRNYK
+799 LRIEIYAQNRNYR

-832 LSEMAKQLEMAGRR
+832 LSEMARQLEQAGRS
-846 EDYKQIMYETPTL
+846 EDYKQIMYDTPTL
-859 IARYTDVVEH
+859 IARYTEIVEH

-877 KNGESMHGGEGR
+877 KRSEAGEAGKLPVDMK
-889 TPIDTDVLKVKLG
+889 VLEEKLG

-914 EAIKILDALLEFSL
+914 EAIRILDALMEFSF
-928 PTEKISGEMENARRY
+928 PTEEISGEIENARRY
-943 VDNFAYEKAED
+943 ADNFAYEKAEA
-954 AVRQVLEII
+954 AVRNVLEKI

>member
-8 IQILCTLTAL
+8 IQILCTLAAL
-18 VYIIYILTNKSSR
+18 VYIIFILTNESSR
-31 RHSLLTAAVMS
+31 RYSLLTAAVMS
-42 SFAGSLGYIMTLL
+42 SFAGSLGYIMTLI
-55 CNDTDAALAVT
+55 CNNTDAALAVT

-81 SFCID
+81 SFCVD
-86 YCGIKKLNA
+86 HCGIKKLNFFSMIL
-95 LSMLLLAANII
+95 LSANII
-106 GIAMAVLTGKTGLF
+106 GIAMAVLTFKMGLF
-120 YKSFERCNC
+120 YKSFELCSC
-129 DIFFVPKAEYGLG
+129 GAFFVPKTEYGLG
-142 AYILTAAMIVQSV
+142 AYILTAAMVVQSA
-155 VIAASAVYVL
+155 VIVAAAVYVS
-165 KKRGVHNNLH
+165 KEQGNNNGMH
-175 TPEMCAA
+175 MHEMCAA
-182 ALLPA
+182 AILPA
-187 AAKIAAGAG
+187 AAKIAAGIG
-196 MLEGFD
+196 IFGGFD
-202 LSYIFIVLGCL
+202 LSYVFIVLGCL
-213 LVSVNVYNSKVIDV
+213 LVSVNVYNGKVIEV

-260 RIFPDLFKTGRKTQG
+260 RIFPDLFKNGKKTHE
-275 MVSLIASLMDENG
+275 MVSIIADLMDEEV
-288 DHTEFEIDGKCYDKH
+288 DRAEFEINGKCYDKH
-303 ISKLSNSDGSPMG
+303 ISKLSNNDGSPMG

-382 SDIKTAAKNLIAI
+382 ADIKAAAKNLIAI

-405 ESGKLELVLSSYSL
+405 ESGKLELVPSVYSV
-419 EDMLNDVISIIYVQL
+419 EDMLNDVISLVYVQL
-434 DSKEGIEFKID
+434 DGKSGIEFKID

-469 GNSVKFTKTGYVGL
+469 GNSVKFTKAGYVGL

-490 NGDISSLMI
+490 NGDMSAIMI

-513 SKLFINFQQVD
+513 PKLFSNFQQVD

-538 SITKNLVDL
+538 SITKNLVEM

-552 TVDSEYGKGSVFT
+552 TVDSEYGKGSTFT
-565 VVLQQKIEDSSHISV
+565 VVLQQKIEDSSNISV

-585 APTGEEKKTVLYAPD
+585 APVNEERNTVLYAPD

-634 KAVTMVRSGY
+634 KAIEMVKSGY

-672 YSKELPIIA
+672 YSKGLPIIA

-732 PAAHY
+732 SSASY
-737 DDSLE
+737 NDSIE
-742 LLGIIDDAPGTEA
+742 LLGIIEDTSKPVENSGQIDE
-755 DSRQADDFLIPNV
+755 FLIPGV

-777 GGNPDAYIAIIKTFM
+777 GGNPDAYIAVMKTFT

-799 LRIENFAQNRNYK
+799 LRIENYAQNRNYK

-832 LSEMAKQLEMAGRR
+832 LSEMARQLEAAGRS
-846 EDYKQIMYETPTL
+846 EDYKQIMYDTPTL
-859 IARYTDVVEH
+859 IARYTEIVEH

-877 KNGESMHGGEGR
+877 KQNETGK
-889 TPIDTDVLKVKLG
+889 PPVDTEVLKARLG
-902 EVLEAIDNLDSP
+902 EVLAAIDNIDSP
-914 EAIKILDALLEFSL
+914 EAIKNLDELMEFSF
-928 PTEKISGEMENARRY
+928 PTKEISGEIENARRY
-943 VDNFAYEKAED
+943 VDNFAYEKAEA
-954 AVRQVLEII
+954 AVRHVMEII

>member
-8 IQILCTLTAL
+8 IQILCTLASL
-18 VYIIYILTNKSSR
+18 VYIIYILTNENSR

-55 CNDTDAALAVT
+55 CNNSDAALAVT

-81 SFCID
+81 SFCMD
-86 YCGIKKLNA
+86 HCGIKRVNV
-95 LSMLLLAANII
+95 LSMILLAENII
-106 GIAMAVLTGKTGLF
+106 GIAMALLTGKTGLF
-120 YKSFERCNC
+120 YKSFTRCDC
-129 DIFFVPKAEYGLG
+129 DIFFVPKVEYGMG

-155 VIAASAVYVL
+155 VIVAAAVYVF
-165 KKRGVHNNLH
+165 KKQGIRNGRHM
-175 TPEMCAA
+175 PEMCAA

-187 AAKIAAGAG
+187 AAKVAAGMD
-196 MLEGFD
+196 MLDGFD
-202 LSYIFIVLGCL
+202 LSYVFMILGCL
-213 LVSVNVYNSKVIDV
+213 LVSVTVYNSKVIEV

-260 RIFPDLFKTGRKTQG
+260 RIFPDLFTGRKTKA
-275 MVSLIASLMDENG
+275 MVTLIADLMDE
-288 DHTEFEIDGKCYDKH
+288 DADRAEFEINGKCYDKH
-303 ISKLSNSDGSPMG
+303 ISRLSNGDGSPMG

-323 VTDTKRYVDDLIDM
+323 VTDTKHYVDDLIDM
-337 RQRADMAN
+337 RQKADMAN

-382 SDIKTAAKNLIAI
+382 ADIKAAAKNLIAI

-405 ESGKLELVLSSYSL
+405 ESGKLELVTSVYSV
-419 EDMLNDVISIIYVQL
+419 EDMLNDVISLVYVQL
-434 DSKEGIEFKID
+434 DGKSGIEFKID
-445 IDKRLPKKLY
+445 IDKRLPKKLF

-469 GNSVKFTKTGYVGL
+469 GNAVKFTKAGHIGL

-490 NGDISSLMI
+490 NGDMSSIMI
-499 KVTDTGIGIKREDI
+499 KVTDTGIGIKREDM
-513 SKLFINFQQVD
+513 SKLFSNFQQVD

-538 SITKNLVDL
+538 SITKNLVEM

-552 TVDSEYGKGSVFT
+552 TVDSDYGKGSTFT
-565 VVLQQKIEDSSHISV
+565 VVIQQKIEDSSHISV

-585 APTGEEKKTVLYAPD
+585 APANEEKNTVLYAPD

-626 CSTADSGK
+626 CATADSGK
-634 KAVTMVRSGY
+634 KAIQMVRSAY

-660 DTTKIIRSQGDA
+660 DTTKMIRSQGDA
-672 YSKELPIIA
+672 YSKGLPIIA

-704 KPIQLPQLEK
+704 KPIQLQQLEK
-714 ILAKWLPA
+714 VLAKWLPA
-722 KLVSYVGAKK
+722 KLVSYIEAKK
-732 PAAHY
+732 PVSNY
-737 DDSLE
+737 DESLD
-742 LLGIIDDAPGTEA
+742 LLGIIEVPIESEA
-755 DSRQADDFLIPNV
+755 AEQSDEFLIPNV
-768 DVKAGLELC
+768 DVKAGLALC
-777 GGNPDAYIAIIKTFM
+777 GGSAEAYIAVMKTFV

-825 LAIGAKE
+825 LSIGAKE
-832 LSEMAKQLEMAGRR
+832 LSEMARQLEMAGRR
-846 EDYKQIMYETPTL
+846 EDYRQIMYETPTL

-877 KNGESMHGGEGR
+877 KHSEAGKP
-889 TPIDTDVLKVKLG
+889 PIDVGVLKAKLD

-914 EAIKILDALLEFSL
+914 EAIKILDALLEFSF
-928 PTEKISGEMENARRY
+928 PTEEISGEIENARRY

-954 AVRQVLEII
+954 AVRRVWEKV

>member
-1 MMTVLMT
+1 MMTILMT
-8 IQILCTLTAL
+8 VQILCTLAAL
-18 VYIIYILTNKSSR
+18 VYIIYILTNESSR
-31 RHSLLTAAVMS
+31 RYSLLTAAVMS

-55 CNDTDAALAVT
+55 CDNTDAALAVT

-81 SFCID
+81 GFCMD
-86 YCGIKKLNA
+86 HCGIKKLNV
-95 LSMLLLAANII
+95 LSIVLLAANVI
-106 GIAMAVLTGKTGLF
+106 GIATAMLASKIGLF
-120 YKSFERCNC
+120 YKSFERCDC
-129 DIFFVPKAEYGLG
+129 DIFFVPRTEYGLG
-142 AYILTAAMIVQSV
+142 AYILTAAMVAQSLTV
-155 VIAASAVYVL
+155 VGTAVYVF
-165 KKRGVHNNLH
+165 KKHGVRNGRHL
-175 TPEMCAA
+175 PEICAA
-182 ALLPA
+182 VIFPT
-187 AAKIAAGAG
+187 AAKVAAGIG
-196 MLEGFD
+196 LLDGFD
-202 LSYIFIVLGCL
+202 LSYIFMILGCL
-213 LVSVNVYNSKVIDV
+213 LVSVNVYNSKVIEV
-227 VNSARDNI
+227 VNSARNNI

-260 RIFPDLFKTGRKTQG
+260 RIFPDLFTGRKTQG
-275 MVSLIASLMDENG
+275 MVSLIADLMDEEP
-288 DHTEFEIDGKCYDKH
+288 DRAEFEINGKCYDKH
-303 ISKLSNSDGSPMG
+303 ISRLSNSDGSPMG

-323 VTDTKRYVDDLIDM
+323 VTDTKHYVDDLIDM
-337 RQRADMAN
+337 RQKADMAN

-382 SDIKTAAKNLIAI
+382 ADIKASAKNLIAI

-405 ESGKLELVLSSYSL
+405 ESGKLELVLSVYSM
-419 EDMLNDVISIIYVQL
+419 EDMLNDVISLVYVQL
-434 DSKEGIEFKID
+434 DGKSGIEFKID
-445 IDKRLPKKLY
+445 IDKRLPKKMY

-469 GNSVKFTKTGYVGL
+469 GNAVKFTKAGYIGL

-490 NGDISSLMI
+490 DGNMSSIMI

-513 SKLFINFQQVD
+513 SKLFSNFQQVD

-538 SITKNLVDL
+538 SITKNLVEM

-552 TVDSEYGKGSVFT
+552 TVESEYGKGSAFT
-565 VVLQQKIEDSSHISV
+565 VVLRQKIEDSGHISV

-585 APTGEEKKTVLYAPD
+585 APVNEEKSTVLYAPD

-615 TAQLLSQYGIK
+615 AAQLLSQYGIK
-626 CSTADSGK
+626 CSTAESGK
-634 KAVTMVRSGY
+634 KAIQMVKSGY

-672 YSKELPIIA
+672 YSKGLPIIA

-732 PAAHY
+732 PAQSY
-737 DDSLE
+737 EESLD
-742 LLGIIDDAPGTEA
+742 LLGIIEEVPKSEA
-755 DSRQADDFLIPNV
+755 AGGQAEEFLIPNV

-777 GGNPDAYIAIIKTFM
+777 GGNSDAYIAVMKTFV

-799 LRIENFAQNRNYK
+799 LRIENFAQSRNYK

-832 LSEMAKQLEMAGRR
+832 LSEMAKQLEAAGRR

-877 KNGESMHGGEGR
+877 KHSSAGKP
-889 TPIDTDVLKVKLG
+889 PIDVSLLKAKLG
-902 EVLEAIDNLDSP
+902 EVLDAIDDLDSP
-914 EAIKILDALLEFSL
+914 EAIKILDALMEFSF
-928 PTEKISGEMENARRY
+928 PTEDISAEIENARRY
-943 VDNFAYEKAED
+943 ADNFAYEKAEA
-954 AVRQVLEII
+954 AVRDVLEKI

>member
-1 MMTVLMT
+1 MITVLMT
-8 IQILCTLTAL
+8 IQILCTLAAL
-18 VYIIYILTNKSSR
+18 VYIIYILTNESSR
-31 RHSLLTAAVMS
+31 RYSLLTAAVMS

-55 CNDTDAALAVT
+55 CNNTDAALAVT

-81 SFCID
+81 SFCMD
-86 YCGIKKLNA
+86 CCGIKKLNV
-95 LSMLLLAANII
+95 LSTILLAANII

-120 YKSFERCNC
+120 YKSFERCGG
-129 DIFFVPKAEYGLG
+129 DIFFVPKTQYGLG
-142 AYILTAAMIVQSV
+142 AYIITAAMVVQSA
-155 VIAASAVYVL
+155 VIAAATVYVF
-165 KKRGVHNNLH
+165 KKHGMQGGRHM
-175 TPEMCAA
+175 PEMCAA
-182 ALLPA
+182 AILPA
-187 AAKIAAGAG
+187 AAKVAASMG
-196 MLEGFD
+196 MLDSFD
-202 LSYIFIVLGCL
+202 LSYVLIVIGCL
-213 LVSVNVYNSKVIDV
+213 LISANVYNSKVMEV

-260 RIFPDLFKTGRKTQG
+260 RIFPDLFKAGRKTQG
-275 MVSLIASLMDENG
+275 MVSLIADLMDEEI
-288 DHTEFEIDGKCYDKH
+288 DRSEFEINGKCYDKH

-358 IRTPMNAITGFAE
+358 IRTPMNAIAGFAE

-382 SDIKTAAKNLIAI
+382 ADIKAAAKNLIAI

-405 ESGKLELVLSSYSL
+405 ESGKLELVPSVYSV
-419 EDMLNDVISIIYVQL
+419 EDMLNDVISLVYVQL
-434 DSKEGIEFKID
+434 DGKSGIEFKID
-445 IDKRLPKKLY
+445 IDKRLPKKMY

-469 GNSVKFTKTGYVGL
+469 GNSVKFTKEGHIGL

-490 NGDISSLMI
+490 NGDMSDIMI

-513 SKLFINFQQVD
+513 SKLFSNFQQVD

-538 SITKNLVDL
+538 SITKNLVEM

-552 TVDSEYGKGSVFT
+552 TVNSDYGKGSTFT
-565 VVLQQKIEDSSHISV
+565 VVLRQKVADSSYISV
-580 EAAKA
+580 AAAKA
-585 APTGEEKKTVLYAPD
+585 APANEEKSTVLYAPD

-615 TAQLLSQYGIK
+615 AAQLLSQYGIK

-634 KAVTMVRSGY
+634 KAVQMVRSGY

-651 HMMPELDGV
+651 HMMPEMDGV
-660 DTTKIIRSQGDA
+660 DTTKMIRSQGDA
-672 YSKELPIIA
+672 YSKGLPIIA

-732 PAAHY
+732 SSASY
-737 DDSLE
+737 NDSLE
-742 LLGIIDDAPGTEA
+742 LLGIIEETPKPEENSEQIDE
-755 DSRQADDFLIPNV
+755 FLIQGV

-777 GGNPDAYIAIIKTFM
+777 GGNSDAYIAVMKTFV

-799 LRIENFAQNRNYK
+799 LRIETYAQSRNYK

-825 LAIGAKE
+825 LSIGAKE
-832 LSEMAKQLEMAGRR
+832 LSEMARQLEAAGRR
-846 EDYKQIMYETPTL
+846 EDYKQIMYDTPTL
-859 IARYTDVVEH
+859 IARYTDIVEH

-877 KNGESMHGGEGR
+877 KHSGASEAGKPPVDSE
-889 TPIDTDVLKVKLG
+889 VLKAKLG

-914 EAIKILDALLEFSL
+914 EAIKILDELLEFSF
-928 PTEKISGEMENARRY
+928 PTEKISEEMENARRY
-943 VDNFAYEKAED
+943 VDNFAYEKAEA
-954 AVRQVLEII
+954 AVRHVLEII

>member
-1 MMTVLMT
+1 MMTFLMT
-8 IQILCTLTAL
+8 VQILCTLVSL
-18 VYIIYILTNKSSR
+18 VYIIYILTNGSSHR
-31 RHSLLTAAVMS
+31 YSLLTAAIMS

-55 CNDTDAALAVT
+55 CNDTDAALAVC

-81 SFCID
+81 SFCMEH
-86 YCGIKKLNA
+86 CGIKKTNVF
-95 LSMLLLAANII
+95 SIILLAANII
-106 GIAMAVLTGKTGLF
+106 GIAMAMLTGKTGLF
-120 YKSFERCNC
+120 YKSFERCDC
-129 DIFFVPKAEYGLG
+129 DIFFVPKTEYGPG
-142 AYILTAAMIVQSV
+142 AVILTSAIVIQAAS
-155 VIAASAVYVL
+155 VIAASAYVF
-165 KKRGVHNNLH
+165 KKGGLHNH
-175 TPEMCAA
+175 MHMPAICAA

-187 AAKIAAGAG
+187 AAKIFAAMGF
-196 MLEGFD
+196 LDGFD
-202 LSYIFIVLGCL
+202 LSYVFIVLGCL
-213 LVSVNVYNSKVIDV
+213 FVSVSVYNNKLIEV
-227 VNSARDNI
+227 VNSARDNV

-275 MVSLIASLMDENG
+275 MVSLIANLMDEDG
-288 DHTEFEIDGKCYDKH
+288 DHTEFEINGKCYEKH
-303 ISKLSNSDGSPMG
+303 ISRLSNGDGSPMG
-316 YAVLLLD
+316 YAVLVLD
-323 VTDTKRYVDDLIDM
+323 ITDTKRYVDDLIDM
-337 RQRADMAN
+337 RQKADMAN

-371 LCLREKNYQYA
+371 LCLREQDYKYA
-382 SDIKTAAKNLIAI
+382 GEIKAAAKNLIAI

-405 ESGKLELVLSSYSL
+405 ESGKLELVSSVYSV
-419 EDMLNDVISIIYVQL
+419 EDMLNDVISLVYVQL
-434 DSKEGIEFKID
+434 DGKNGINFKID
-445 IDKRLPKKLY
+445 IDKHLPKKLF

-469 GNSVKFTKTGYVGL
+469 GNAVKFTKAGYVGL

-490 NGDISSLMI
+490 SGDIAAIMI

-513 SKLFINFQQVD
+513 SKLFVNFQQVD

-538 SITKNLVDL
+538 SITKNLVEM

-552 TVDSEYGKGSVFT
+552 TVESDYGKGSTFT
-565 VVLQQKIEDSSHISV
+565 VVIQQKIQDSSYISV
-580 EAAKA
+580 EAAKPA
-585 APTGEEKKTVLYAPD
+585 ALNEEKNTVLYAPD
-600 AKVLI
+600 AKILV

-615 TAQLLSQYGIK
+615 TAQILSMYGIK
-626 CSTADSGK
+626 CSTAESGK
-634 KAVTMVRSGY
+634 KAVEMIKSVY

-672 YSKELPIIA
+672 YSRELPIIA

-704 KPIQLPQLEK
+704 KPIQIPQLEK

-722 KLVSYVGAKK
+722 RLVSYVEAKK
-732 PAAHY
+732 SSAKY

-742 LLGIIDDAPGTEA
+742 LLGIIDEVPKVKEQ
-755 DSRQADDFLIPNV
+755 DSSIDEFLIPNV

-777 GGNPDAYIAIIKTFM
+777 GGSAEAYIAIIKTFM

-812 DYTTEVHGLKSSS
+812 DYVTEVHGLKSSS

-832 LSEMAKQLEMAGRR
+832 LSEMARQLEMAGR
-846 EDYKQIMYETPTL
+846 EENYKQIMYETPTL

-877 KNGESMHGGEGR
+877 KQGSEGK
-889 TPIDTDVLKVKLG
+889 TPIDLEVLKVKLG
-902 EVLEAIDNLDSP
+902 EVLEAIDDLDSP
-914 EAIKILDALLEFSL
+914 EAIRILDALLEFSF
-928 PTEKISGEMENARRY
+928 PTEEISEEIESARRY
-943 VDNFAYEKAED
+943 ADNFAYEKAE
-954 AVRQVLEII
+954 ASARRVLELI

>member
-8 IQILCTLTAL
+8 IQVLCTLASL
-18 VYIIYILTNKSSR
+18 VYIIYILTNESSR
-31 RHSLLTAAVMS
+31 RHSILTAAVLS
-42 SFAGSLGYIMTLL
+42 SFTGSFGYITTLL
-55 CNDTDAALAVT
+55 CSNSDAALAVT

-81 SFCID
+81 SFCMD
-86 YCGIKKLNA
+86 HCGIKRLNV
-95 LSMLLLAANII
+95 LNMILLAANVI
-106 GIAMAVLTGKTGLF
+106 GIASTVLTGKTGLF
-120 YKSFERCNC
+120 YKSFERCDC
-129 DIFFVPKAEYGLG
+129 DIFFVPKVEYGLG
-142 AYILTAAMIVQSV
+142 AYILTAAMIVQSA
-155 VIAASAVYVL
+155 VIVAAAVYVF
-165 KKRGVHNNLH
+165 KKHGVRNGRHM
-175 TPEMCAA
+175 PEMCAA

-187 AAKIAAGAG
+187 AAKIAAGMD
-196 MLEGFD
+196 MLGGFD
-202 LSYIFIVLGCL
+202 LSYVFMILGCL

-260 RIFPDLFKTGRKTQG
+260 RIFPDLFTGRKTKA
-275 MVSLIASLMDENG
+275 MVTLIADLMDE
-288 DHTEFEIDGKCYDKH
+288 DADRAEFEINGKCYDKH
-303 ISKLSNSDGSPMG
+303 ISRLSNGDGSPMG

-323 VTDTKRYVDDLIDM
+323 VTDTKHYVDDLIDM
-337 RQRADMAN
+337 RQKADMAN

-382 SDIKTAAKNLIAI
+382 ADIKAAAKNLIAI

-405 ESGKLELVLSSYSL
+405 ESGKLELVTSVYSV
-419 EDMLNDVISIIYVQL
+419 EDMLNDVISLVYVQL
-434 DSKEGIEFKID
+434 DGKSGIEFKID
-445 IDKRLPKKLY
+445 IDKRLPKKLF

-469 GNSVKFTKTGYVGL
+469 GNAVKFTKAGHIGL

-490 NGDISSLMI
+490 NGDMSSIMI

-513 SKLFINFQQVD
+513 SKLFSNFQQVD

-538 SITKNLVDL
+538 SITKNLVEM

-552 TVDSEYGKGSVFT
+552 TVESEYGKGSTFT
-565 VVLQQKIEDSSHISV
+565 VVIQQKIEDSSHISV

-585 APTGEEKKTVLYAPD
+585 APANEEKNTVLYAPD

-626 CSTADSGK
+626 CATADSGK
-634 KAVTMVRSGY
+634 KAIQMVRSAY

-660 DTTKIIRSQGDA
+660 DTTKMIRSQGDA
-672 YSKELPIIA
+672 YSKGLPIIA

-714 ILAKWLPA
+714 VLAKWLPP
-722 KLVSYVGAKK
+722 KLVSYIGTKK
-732 PAAHY
+732 PASNY
-737 DDSLE
+737 DESLD
-742 LLGIIDDAPGTEA
+742 LLGIIEEAPKPEA
-755 DSRQADDFLIPNV
+755 AEQADEFLIPNV
-768 DVKAGLELC
+768 DVKAGLALC
-777 GGNPDAYIAIIKTFM
+777 GGSAEAYIAVMRTFV

-825 LAIGAKE
+825 LSIGAKE
-832 LSEMAKQLEMAGRR
+832 LSEMARQLEMAGRR
-846 EDYKQIMYETPTL
+846 EDYRQIMYETPTL

-869 IRPFVETE
+869 IRPFVESE
-877 KNGESMHGGEGR
+877 KHSEAGKP
-889 TPIDTDVLKVKLG
+889 PIDKEVLKAKLD

-914 EAIKILDALLEFSL
+914 EAIKILDALLEFSF
-928 PTEKISGEMENARRY
+928 PTEDISKEIENARRY

-954 AVRQVLEII
+954 AVRNVLEKV

>member
-1 MMTVLMT
+1 MTVMMT
-8 IQILCTLTAL
+8 IQILCTLAAL
-18 VYIIYILTNKSSR
+18 VYIIFILTNESSR
-31 RHSLLTAAVMS
+31 RYSLLTAAVMS
-42 SFAGSLGYIMTLL
+42 SFAGSLGYIMTLS
-55 CNDTDAALAVT
+55 CNNTDAALAVT

-81 SFCID
+81 SFCMD
-86 YCGIKKLNA
+86 HCGIKKLDF
-95 LSMLLLAANII
+95 LSMILLAANII
-106 GIAMAVLTGKTGLF
+106 GIAMAVLTGKMGLF
-120 YKSFERCNC
+120 YKSFEMCSC
-129 DIFFVPKAEYGLG
+129 DTFFVPKTEYGLG
-142 AYILTAAMIVQSV
+142 AYILTAAMIVQSA
-155 VIAASAVYVL
+155 VIAVSAVYVF
-165 KKRGVHNNLH
+165 RRQGAHNGKH
-175 TPEMCAA
+175 MPEMCAA
-182 ALLPA
+182 AMLPA
-187 AAKIAAGAG
+187 AAKIAAGMG
-196 MLEGFD
+196 LFGGFD

-213 LVSVNVYNSKVIDV
+213 LISANVYNGKVMEV

-260 RIFPDLFKTGRKTQG
+260 LIFPDLLRVGRKTQE
-275 MVSLIASLMDENG
+275 MVSLIAELMDEG
-288 DHTEFEIDGKCYDKH
+288 ADHAEFEINGKCYDKH

-382 SDIKTAAKNLIAI
+382 ADIKAAAKNLIAI

-405 ESGKLELVLSSYSL
+405 EAGKLELVPSVYSV
-419 EDMLNDVISIIYVQL
+419 EDMLNDVISLVYVQL
-434 DSKEGIEFKID
+434 DGKSGIEFKID

-469 GNSVKFTKTGYVGL
+469 GNSVKFTKAGYVGL

-490 NGDISSLMI
+490 NGDMSDIMI
-499 KVTDTGIGIKREDI
+499 KVTDTGIGIKREDM
-513 SKLFINFQQVD
+513 SKLFSNFQQVD

-538 SITKNLVDL
+538 SITKNLVEM
-547 MNGTI
+547 MNGTV
-552 TVDSEYGKGSVFT
+552 TVDSEYGKGSTFT

-585 APTGEEKKTVLYAPD
+585 APVTEEKSTVLYAPD

-605 VDDNKVNLKV
+605 VDDNQVNLKV

-626 CSTADSGK
+626 CSAADSGK
-634 KAVTMVRSGY
+634 KAIEMVRSGY

-672 YSKELPIIA
+672 YSKGLPIIA

-704 KPIQLPQLEK
+704 KPIQRPQLEK

-732 PAAHY
+732 SSSSY
-737 DDSLE
+737 NDSLE
-742 LLGIIDDAPGTEA
+742 LLGIIEDTSIPEA
-755 DSRQADDFLIPNV
+755 DSGQIDDFLIPNV

-777 GGNPDAYIAIIKTFM
+777 GGNPDAYIAVMKTFV

-799 LRIENFAQNRNYK
+799 LRIETYAQNRNYK

-825 LAIGAKE
+825 LSIGAKE
-832 LSEMAKQLEMAGRR
+832 LSEMARQLEMAGRS
-846 EDYKQIMYETPTL
+846 EDYKQIMYDTPTL
-859 IARYTDVVEH
+859 IARYTDIVEH

-877 KNGESMHGGEGR
+877 KQSGASEAGK
-889 TPIDTDVLKVKLG
+889 PPVDTEILKAKLG
-902 EVLEAIDNLDSP
+902 EVLEAVDNLDSP
-914 EAIKILDALLEFSL
+914 EAINILDELMEFSF
-928 PTEKISGEMENARRY
+928 PTEKISEEIENARRY
-943 VDNFAYEKAED
+943 ADNFAYEKAEA
-954 AVRQVLEII
+954 AVRHVLEII

>member
-1 MMTVLMT
+1 MTILMTV
-8 IQILCTLTAL
+8 QILCTLAAL

-31 RHSLLTAAVMS
+31 RYSLLTAAVMS
-42 SFAGSLGYIMTLL
+42 SFSGSLGYIMTLL

-66 SFGIMGAAFSHYLIY
+66 SFGIMGAAFSHYLMY
-81 SFCID
+81 SFCME
-86 YCGIKKLNA
+86 YCGIKRVNVLN
-95 LSMLLLAANII
+95 MILLAANVT
-106 GIAMAVLTGKTGLF
+106 GIAAAMLTSRTGLF
-120 YKSFERCNC
+120 YKSFERCSC
-129 DIFFVPKAEYGLG
+129 DIFFVPRTEYGLG
-142 AYILTAAMIVQSV
+142 AYILTASMTAQSV
-155 VIAASAVYVL
+155 VIAGAAFYVF
-165 KKRGVHNNLH
+165 KKQGVRNGRHL
-175 TPEMCAA
+175 PEICAA

-187 AAKIAAGAG
+187 AAKIAARTG
-196 MLEGFD
+196 LLDGFD
-202 LSYIFIVLGCL
+202 LSYVFMVLGCL
-213 LVSVNVYNSKVIDV
+213 LVSLNVYNSKVIEV

-260 RIFPDLFKTGRKTQG
+260 RIFPDLFTGRKTQG
-275 MVSLIASLMDENG
+275 MVSLIADLMDEEP
-288 DHTEFEIDGKCYDKH
+288 DRAEFEINGKCYDKH
-303 ISKLSNSDGSPMG
+303 ISRLSNSDGSPMG

-323 VTDTKRYVDDLIDM
+323 VTDTKHYVDDLIDM
-337 RQRADMAN
+337 RQKADMAN

-382 SDIKTAAKNLIAI
+382 ADIKAAAKNLIAI

-405 ESGKLELVLSSYSL
+405 ESGKLELVASAYSV
-419 EDMLNDVISIIYVQL
+419 EDMLNDVISLVYVQL
-434 DSKEGIEFKID
+434 DGKGGIEFRTD

-469 GNSVKFTKTGYVGL
+469 GNAVKFTKTGYIGL

-490 NGDISSLMI
+490 DGDISSIMI

-513 SKLFINFQQVD
+513 SKLFSNFQQVD

-538 SITKNLVDL
+538 SITKNLVEM

-552 TVDSEYGKGSVFT
+552 TVESEYGKGSVFT
-565 VVLQQKIEDSSHISV
+565 VVLRQRIEDSSHISV

-585 APTGEEKKTVLYAPD
+585 APSGEEKSAVLYAPD
-600 AKVLI
+600 AKVLV

-626 CSTADSGK
+626 CSTADSGR
-634 KAVTMVRSGY
+634 KAIQTVKSGY

-660 DTTKIIRSQGDA
+660 DTTKIIRNQGDA
-672 YSKELPIIA
+672 YSKGLPIIA

-714 ILAKWLPA
+714 ILAKWLPE
-722 KLVSYVGAKK
+722 KLVSYVEAKK
-732 PAAHY
+732 PAQSY
-737 DDSLE
+737 VESLD
-742 LLGIIDDAPGTEA
+742 LLGIIEDIPKPEEA
-755 DSRQADDFLIPNV
+755 EKNSDEFLIPNV

-777 GGNPDAYIAIIKTFM
+777 GGSSDAYIAIMRTFT

-799 LRIENFAQNRNYK
+799 LRIENFAQSRNYK
-812 DYTTEVHGLKSSS
+812 DYTTEVHGLKSSA

-832 LSEMAKQLEMAGRR
+832 LSEMARQLETAGRR

-877 KNGESMHGGEGR
+877 KHSSAGKP
-889 TPIDTDVLKVKLG
+889 PIDVSVLKAKLG
-902 EVLEAIDNLDSP
+902 DVLEAVDNLDSP
-914 EAIKILDALLEFSL
+914 EAIKILDALLEFSF
-928 PTEKISGEMENARRY
+928 PAEDISEEMENARRY
-943 VDNFAYEKAED
+943 ADNFAYEKAEA
-954 AVRQVLEII
+954 AVKNVLEKLV

>member
-1 MMTVLMT
+1 MMTVLMSV
-8 IQILCTLTAL
+8 QILCTLAAL
-18 VYIIYILTNKSSR
+18 VYIIYILTNESSR
-31 RHSLLTAAVMS
+31 RYSLLTAAVMS

-55 CNDTDAALAVT
+55 CDNTDAALAVT

-81 SFCID
+81 SFCVD
-86 YCGIKKLNA
+86 HCGIKKLNV

-106 GIAMAVLTGKTGLF
+106 GIAMAVLTGKTGIF
-120 YKSFERCNC
+120 YKSFERCEC
-129 DIFFVPKAEYGLG
+129 DIFFVPDAEYGLG
-142 AYILTAAMIVQSV
+142 AYILTAAM
-155 VIAASAVYVL
+155 VIQSAVIIGAAFYML
-165 KKRGVHNNLH
+165 KKRGARNGLH
-175 TPEMCAA
+175 MPEMCLAA
-182 ALLPA
+182 VLPA
-187 AAKIAAGAG
+187 AAKVAAGMG
-196 MLEGFD
+196 LLGGFD
-202 LSYIFIVLGCL
+202 LSYVFIVLGCL
-213 LVSVNVYNSKVIDV
+213 LVSANVYSSKVVDV

-235 IETMNDALLV
+235 IENMNDALLV

-275 MVSLIASLMDENG
+275 MVSLIANLMDEDG
-288 DHTEFEIDGKCYDKH
+288 DHAEFEIDGKCYDKH
-303 ISKLSNSDGSPMG
+303 ISRLSKADGSPMG

-345 SAKSDFLA
+345 NAKSDFLA

-382 SDIKTAAKNLIAI
+382 ADIKTAAKSLIAI

-405 ESGKLELVLSSYSL
+405 EAGKLELVLSSYSM
-419 EDMLNDVISIIYVQL
+419 EEMLNDVISLVYVQL
-434 DSKEGIEFKID
+434 DGKSGIEFKAD
-445 IDKRLPKKLY
+445 IDRRLPRKLY

-469 GNSVKFTKTGYVGL
+469 GNAVKFTKAGSIGF

-490 NGDISSLMI
+490 NGDMSSLMI

-513 SKLFINFQQVD
+513 SKIFSSFQQLD

-538 SITKNLVDL
+538 SITKNLVD
-547 MNGTI
+547 MMGGTI
-552 TVDSEYGKGSVFT
+552 TVDSEYGKGSAFT
-565 VVLQQKIEDSSHISV
+565 VVLQQKVEDASRISV

-585 APTGEEKKTVLYAPD
+585 AAAPEKSGEEKKSVLYAPE

-615 TAQLLSQYGIK
+615 TAQLLSVYGIK
-626 CSTADSGK
+626 CSTAESGRQAIEMVK
-634 KAVTMVRSGY
+634 KGY

-660 DTTKIIRSQGDA
+660 DATKIIRGQGDA

-704 KPIQLPQLEK
+704 KPIQIPQLEK

-722 KLVSYVGAKK
+722 KVVSYVGAKK
-732 PAAHY
+732 TAQRY

-742 LLGIIDDAPGTEA
+742 LLGIIEETPKAEETPPAEEFA
-755 DSRQADDFLIPNV
+755 IPNV
-768 DVKAGLELC
+768 DVKAGMQLC
-777 GGNPDAYIAIIKTFM
+777 GGNPEVYRAVIKTFM

-799 LRIENFAQNRNYK
+799 LRIETFAQSRNYK

-825 LAIGAKE
+825 MAIGAKE
-832 LSEMAKQLEMAGRR
+832 LSEMARQLEMAGRR
-846 EDYKQIMYETPTL
+846 EDYKQIMSETPTL
-859 IARYTDVVEH
+859 IARYTDVAEH
-869 IRPFVETE
+869 IRPLVETD
-877 KNGESMHGGEGR
+877 KQAGEGR
-889 TPIDTDVLKVKLG
+889 PPVDKGVLKTKLG
-902 EVLEAIDNLDSP
+902 EVLSAIDELDSP
-914 EAIKILDALLEFSL
+914 EAIKILDALLEFSF
-928 PTEKISGEMENARRY
+928 PTEEISEEMENARRY
-943 VDNFAYEKAED
+943 TDNFAYEKAEA
-954 AVRQVLEII
+954 AVRHVLEKI

>member
-8 IQILCTLTAL
+8 IQILCTLASL
-18 VYIIYILTNKSSR
+18 VYIIYILTNENSR

-55 CNDTDAALAVT
+55 CNNSDAALAVT

-81 SFCID
+81 SFCMD
-86 YCGIKKLNA
+86 HCGIKRVNV
-95 LSMLLLAANII
+95 LSMILLAENII
-106 GIAMAVLTGKTGLF
+106 GIAMALLTGKTGLF
-120 YKSFERCNC
+120 YKSFTRCDC
-129 DIFFVPKAEYGLG
+129 DIFFVPKVEYGMG

-155 VIAASAVYVL
+155 VIVAAAVYVF
-165 KKRGVHNNLH
+165 KKQGIRNGRHM
-175 TPEMCAA
+175 PEMCAA

-187 AAKIAAGAG
+187 AAKVAAGMD
-196 MLEGFD
+196 MLDGFD
-202 LSYIFIVLGCL
+202 LSYVFMILGCL
-213 LVSVNVYNSKVIDV
+213 LVSVTVYNSKVIEV

-260 RIFPDLFKTGRKTQG
+260 RIFPDLFTGRKTKA
-275 MVSLIASLMDENG
+275 MVTLIADLMDE
-288 DHTEFEIDGKCYDKH
+288 DADRAEFEINGKCYDKH
-303 ISKLSNSDGSPMG
+303 ISRLSNGDGSPMG

-323 VTDTKRYVDDLIDM
+323 VTDTKHYVDDLIDM
-337 RQRADMAN
+337 RQKADMAN

-382 SDIKTAAKNLIAI
+382 ADIKAAAKNLIAI

-405 ESGKLELVLSSYSL
+405 ESGKLELVTSVYSV
-419 EDMLNDVISIIYVQL
+419 EDMLNDVISLVYVQL
-434 DSKEGIEFKID
+434 DGKSGIEFKID
-445 IDKRLPKKLY
+445 IDKRLPKKLF

-469 GNSVKFTKTGYVGL
+469 GNAVKFTKAGHIRL

-490 NGDISSLMI
+490 NGDMSSIMI
-499 KVTDTGIGIKREDI
+499 KVTDTGIGIKREDM
-513 SKLFINFQQVD
+513 SKLFSNFQQVD

-538 SITKNLVDL
+538 SITKNLVEM

-552 TVDSEYGKGSVFT
+552 TVDSDYGKGSTFT
-565 VVLQQKIEDSSHISV
+565 VVIQQKIEDSSHISV

-585 APTGEEKKTVLYAPD
+585 APANEEKNTVLYAPD

-626 CSTADSGK
+626 CATADSGK
-634 KAVTMVRSGY
+634 KAIQMVRSAY

-660 DTTKIIRSQGDA
+660 DTTKMIRSQGDA
-672 YSKELPIIA
+672 YSKGLPIIA

-714 ILAKWLPA
+714 VLAKWLPA
-722 KLVSYVGAKK
+722 KLVSYIEAKK
-732 PAAHY
+732 PVSNY
-737 DDSLE
+737 DESLD
-742 LLGIIDDAPGTEA
+742 LLGIIEVPTESEA
-755 DSRQADDFLIPNV
+755 AEQADEFLIPNV
-768 DVKAGLELC
+768 DVKAGLALC
-777 GGNPDAYIAIIKTFM
+777 GGSAEAYIAVMKTFV

-825 LAIGAKE
+825 LSIGAKE
-832 LSEMAKQLEMAGRR
+832 LSEMARQLEMAGRR
-846 EDYKQIMYETPTL
+846 EDYRQIMYETPTL

-877 KNGESMHGGEGR
+877 KHSEAGKP
-889 TPIDTDVLKVKLG
+889 PIDVGILKAKLD

-914 EAIKILDALLEFSL
+914 EAIKILDALLEFSF
-928 PTEKISGEMENARRY
+928 PTEEISGEMENARRY

-954 AVRQVLEII
+954 AVRRVWEKV

>member
-8 IQILCTLTAL
+8 IQILCTLASL
-18 VYIIYILTNKSSR
+18 VYIIYILTNENSR

-55 CNDTDAALAVT
+55 CNNSDAALAVT

-81 SFCID
+81 IFCMD
-86 YCGIKKLNA
+86 HCGIKRVNV
-95 LSMLLLAANII
+95 LSMILLAENII
-106 GIAMAVLTGKTGLF
+106 GIAMALLTGKTGLF
-120 YKSFERCNC
+120 YKSFTRCDC
-129 DIFFVPKAEYGLG
+129 DIFFVPKVEYGMG

-155 VIAASAVYVL
+155 VIVAAAVYVF
-165 KKRGVHNNLH
+165 KKQGIRNGRHM
-175 TPEMCAA
+175 PEMCAA

-187 AAKIAAGAG
+187 AAKVAAGMD
-196 MLEGFD
+196 MLDGFD
-202 LSYIFIVLGCL
+202 LSYVFMILGCL
-213 LVSVNVYNSKVIDV
+213 LVSVTVYNSKVIEV

-260 RIFPDLFKTGRKTQG
+260 RIFPDLFTGRKTKA
-275 MVSLIASLMDENG
+275 MVTLIADLMDE
-288 DHTEFEIDGKCYDKH
+288 DADRAEFEINGKCYDKH
-303 ISKLSNSDGSPMG
+303 ISRLSNGDGSPMG

-323 VTDTKRYVDDLIDM
+323 VTDTKHYVDDLIDM
-337 RQRADMAN
+337 RQKADMAN

-382 SDIKTAAKNLIAI
+382 ADIKAAAKNLIAI

-405 ESGKLELVLSSYSL
+405 ESGKLELVTSVYSV
-419 EDMLNDVISIIYVQL
+419 EDMLNDVISLVYVQL
-434 DSKEGIEFKID
+434 DGKSGIEFKID
-445 IDKRLPKKLY
+445 IDKRLPKKLF

-469 GNSVKFTKTGYVGL
+469 GNAVKFTKAGHIGL

-490 NGDISSLMI
+490 NGDMSLIMI
-499 KVTDTGIGIKREDI
+499 KVTDTGIGIKREDM
-513 SKLFINFQQVD
+513 SKLFSNFQQVD

-538 SITKNLVDL
+538 SITKNLVEM

-552 TVDSEYGKGSVFT
+552 TVDSDYGKGSTFT
-565 VVLQQKIEDSSHISV
+565 VVIQQKIEDSSHISV

-585 APTGEEKKTVLYAPD
+585 APANEEKNTVLYAPD

-626 CSTADSGK
+626 CATADSGK
-634 KAVTMVRSGY
+634 KAIQMVRSAY

-660 DTTKIIRSQGDA
+660 DTTKMIRSQGDA
-672 YSKELPIIA
+672 YSKGLPIIA

-714 ILAKWLPA
+714 VLAKWLPA
-722 KLVSYVGAKK
+722 KLVSYIEAKK
-732 PAAHY
+732 PVSNY
-737 DDSLE
+737 DESLD
-742 LLGIIDDAPGTEA
+742 LLGIIEVPTESEA
-755 DSRQADDFLIPNV
+755 AEQADEFLIPNV
-768 DVKAGLELC
+768 DVKAGLALC
-777 GGNPDAYIAIIKTFM
+777 GGSAEAYIAVMKTFV

-825 LAIGAKE
+825 LSIGAKE
-832 LSEMAKQLEMAGRR
+832 LSEMARQLEMAGRR
-846 EDYKQIMYETPTL
+846 EDYRQIMYETPTL

-877 KNGESMHGGEGR
+877 KHSEAGKP
-889 TPIDTDVLKVKLG
+889 PIDVGILKAKLD

-914 EAIKILDALLEFSL
+914 EAIKILDALLEFSF
-928 PTEKISGEMENARRY
+928 PTEEISGEIENARRY

-954 AVRQVLEII
+954 AVRRVWEKV

>member
-8 IQILCTLTAL
+8 IQILCTLASL
-18 VYIIYILTNKSSR
+18 VYIIYILTNENSR

-55 CNDTDAALAVT
+55 CNNSDAALAVT

-81 SFCID
+81 SFCMD
-86 YCGIKKLNA
+86 HCGIKRVNV
-95 LSMLLLAANII
+95 LSMILLAENII
-106 GIAMAVLTGKTGLF
+106 GIAMALLTGKTGLF
-120 YKSFERCNC
+120 YKSFTRCDC
-129 DIFFVPKAEYGLG
+129 DIFFVPKVEYGMG

-155 VIAASAVYVL
+155 VIVAAAVYVF
-165 KKRGVHNNLH
+165 KKQGIRNGRHM
-175 TPEMCAA
+175 PEMCAA

-187 AAKIAAGAG
+187 AAKVAAGMD
-196 MLEGFD
+196 MLDGFD
-202 LSYIFIVLGCL
+202 LSYVFMILGCL
-213 LVSVNVYNSKVIDV
+213 LVSVTVYNSKVIEV

-260 RIFPDLFKTGRKTQG
+260 RIFPDLFTGRKTKA
-275 MVSLIASLMDENG
+275 MVTLIADLMDE
-288 DHTEFEIDGKCYDKH
+288 DADRAEFEINGKCYDKH
-303 ISKLSNSDGSPMG
+303 ISRLSNGDGSPMG

-323 VTDTKRYVDDLIDM
+323 VTDTKHYVDDLIDM
-337 RQRADMAN
+337 RQKADMAN

-382 SDIKTAAKNLIAI
+382 ADIKAAAKNLIAI

-405 ESGKLELVLSSYSL
+405 ESGKLELVTSVYSV
-419 EDMLNDVISIIYVQL
+419 EDMLNDVISLVSVQL
-434 DSKEGIEFKID
+434 DGKSGIEFKID
-445 IDKRLPKKLY
+445 IDKRLPKKLF

-469 GNSVKFTKTGYVGL
+469 GNAVKFTKAGHIGL

-490 NGDISSLMI
+490 NGDMSSIMI
-499 KVTDTGIGIKREDI
+499 KVTDTGIGIKREDM
-513 SKLFINFQQVD
+513 SKLFSNFQQVD

-538 SITKNLVDL
+538 SITKNLVEM

-552 TVDSEYGKGSVFT
+552 TVDSDYGKGSTFT
-565 VVLQQKIEDSSHISV
+565 VVIQQKIEDSSHISV

-585 APTGEEKKTVLYAPD
+585 APANEEKNTVLYAPD

-626 CSTADSGK
+626 CATADSGK
-634 KAVTMVRSGY
+634 KAIQMVRSAY

-660 DTTKIIRSQGDA
+660 DTTKMIRSQGDA
-672 YSKELPIIA
+672 YSKGLPIIA

-704 KPIQLPQLEK
+704 KPIQLQQLEK
-714 ILAKWLPA
+714 VLAKWLPA
-722 KLVSYVGAKK
+722 KLVSYIEAKK
-732 PAAHY
+732 PVSNY
-737 DDSLE
+737 DESLD
-742 LLGIIDDAPGTEA
+742 LLGIIEVPIESEA
-755 DSRQADDFLIPNV
+755 AEQSDEFLIPNV
-768 DVKAGLELC
+768 DVKAGLALC
-777 GGNPDAYIAIIKTFM
+777 GGSAEAYIAVMKTFV

-825 LAIGAKE
+825 LSIGAKE
-832 LSEMAKQLEMAGRR
+832 LSEMARQLEMAGRR
-846 EDYKQIMYETPTL
+846 EDYRQIMYETPTL

-877 KNGESMHGGEGR
+877 KHSEAGKP
-889 TPIDTDVLKVKLG
+889 PIDVGVLKAKLD

-914 EAIKILDALLEFSL
+914 EAIKILDALLEFSF
-928 PTEKISGEMENARRY
+928 PTEEISGEIENARRY

-954 AVRQVLEII
+954 AVRRVWEKV

>member
-8 IQILCTLTAL
+8 IQILCTLASL
-18 VYIIYILTNKSSR
+18 VYIIYILTNENSR

-55 CNDTDAALAVT
+55 CNNSDAALAVT

-81 SFCID
+81 SFCMD
-86 YCGIKKLNA
+86 HCGIKRVNV
-95 LSMLLLAANII
+95 LSMILLAENII
-106 GIAMAVLTGKTGLF
+106 GIAMALLTGKTGLF
-120 YKSFERCNC
+120 YKSFTRCDC
-129 DIFFVPKAEYGLG
+129 DIFFVPKVEYGMG

-155 VIAASAVYVL
+155 VIVAAAVYVF
-165 KKRGVHNNLH
+165 KKQGIRNGRHM
-175 TPEMCAA
+175 PEMCAA

-187 AAKIAAGAG
+187 AAKVAAGMD
-196 MLEGFD
+196 MLDGFD
-202 LSYIFIVLGCL
+202 LSYVFMILGCL
-213 LVSVNVYNSKVIDV
+213 LVSVTVYNSKVIEV

-260 RIFPDLFKTGRKTQG
+260 RIFPDLFTGRKTKA
-275 MVSLIASLMDENG
+275 MVTLIADLMDE
-288 DHTEFEIDGKCYDKH
+288 DADRAEFEINGKCYDKH
-303 ISKLSNSDGSPMG
+303 ISRLSNGDGSPMG

-323 VTDTKRYVDDLIDM
+323 VTDTKHYVDDLIDM
-337 RQRADMAN
+337 RQKADMAN

-382 SDIKTAAKNLIAI
+382 ADIKAAAKNLIAI

-405 ESGKLELVLSSYSL
+405 ESGKLELVTSVYSV
-419 EDMLNDVISIIYVQL
+419 EDMLNDVISLVYVQL
-434 DSKEGIEFKID
+434 DGKSGIEFKID
-445 IDKRLPKKLY
+445 IDKRLPKKLF

-469 GNSVKFTKTGYVGL
+469 GNAVKFTKAGHIGL

-490 NGDISSLMI
+490 NGDMSLIMI
-499 KVTDTGIGIKREDI
+499 KVTDTGIGIKREDM
-513 SKLFINFQQVD
+513 SKLFSNFQQVD

-538 SITKNLVDL
+538 SITKNLVEM

-552 TVDSEYGKGSVFT
+552 TVDSDYGKGSTFT
-565 VVLQQKIEDSSHISV
+565 VVIQQKIEDSSHISV

-585 APTGEEKKTVLYAPD
+585 ATANEEKNTVLYAPD

-626 CSTADSGK
+626 CATADSGK
-634 KAVTMVRSGY
+634 KAIQMVRSAY

-660 DTTKIIRSQGDA
+660 DTTKMIRSQGDA
-672 YSKELPIIA
+672 YSKGLPIIA

-714 ILAKWLPA
+714 VLAKWLPA
-722 KLVSYVGAKK
+722 KLVSYIEAKK
-732 PAAHY
+732 PVSNY
-737 DDSLE
+737 DESLD
-742 LLGIIDDAPGTEA
+742 LLGIIEVPIESEA
-755 DSRQADDFLIPNV
+755 AEQADEFLIPNV
-768 DVKAGLELC
+768 DVKAGLALC
-777 GGNPDAYIAIIKTFM
+777 GGSAEAYIAVMKTFV

-825 LAIGAKE
+825 LSIGAKE
-832 LSEMAKQLEMAGRR
+832 LSEMARQLEMAGRR
-846 EDYKQIMYETPTL
+846 EDYRQIMYETPTL

-877 KNGESMHGGEGR
+877 KHSEAGKP
-889 TPIDTDVLKVKLG
+889 PIDVGILKAKLD

-914 EAIKILDALLEFSL
+914 EAIKILDALLEFSF
-928 PTEKISGEMENARRY
+928 PTEEISGEIENARRY

-954 AVRQVLEII
+954 AVRRVLEKV